1 MFDKRLF
8 SLVPGVMRHIAGN
21 VALQWLALLAN
32 VVLFV
37 SVGRL
42 LQSVLAGGAT
52 GIDLARTLLVAVVAV
67 AVRLVCQAQ
76 ATKQGL
82 AASALAKQRV
92 RTLVYDKLVRMG
104 PSYRETVATSEATQ
118 LCVEGVEQLEAY
130 FGNYLPQLF
139 YSLIASVTLFFC
151 LAPLCTPA
159 AVVLLCCVPLIPIS
173 LMAVMKIA
181 KRIMGDY
188 WHSYTDLGA
197 LFLES
202 IQGLTTLKVFG
213 ADEGRHRRMN
223 EEAERF
229 RKATMRLLTMQLNS
243 VIVMDIFAFAGA
255 AAGIVVMLNS
265 YAADTVTFA
274 GAFAFVFLAADFFI
288 PLRTLGSFFHTA
300 TGGMAAAERMYRIID
315 APEPVCGT
323 QAVTCTSV
331 GIECRNVSYSYDGT
345 RTVLQD
351 ADFMARPG
359 GFVGITGASGSGK
372 STLAGILTGA
382 NLSYTGSVTIG
393 GIDLRDISAESLR
406 DTVTYVGFR
415 SFLFAGTVRS
425 NLLMARPQA
434 NDEELWDALS
444 RCRIDDFVRRNS
456 GLDTPVSAEGTNL
469 SGGQRQR
476 LAMARALLHDTP
488 VYIFDE
494 ATSNIDADSEA
505 AIIDAV
511 AELARTK
518 TVVMVSHRLA
528 ALRGCDKVYVFEAS
542 RVVQTGTH
550 EELAVQDGPYARL
563 WARQAELEDFS
574 ARSGEGAGKQAA
586 EQVHQAAEGAG
597 AVTGEQVC
605 QVAEGVG
612 VKVGGQVCQTA
623 EGVSAAAGEQACWTV
638 EDAGTKAGGK
648 TRVSENAGA
657 EIGEQGCRTAENAA
671 EEHASKPASAP
682 REVVSDAPSQQAVTR
697 MGAATP
703 KRGKVRIMLELVK
716 LTRPLLGVLACA
728 VVLGVAGFLAAIG
741 ITVLATSALLDL
753 EGQAY
758 WVAASVATVAAVV
771 CGIARG
777 PLRYAEQLCNHY
789 LAFRVLALVRDKVF
803 AAMRRLAP
811 AKLEGKEKGDL
822 VSLVTADIEL
832 LEVFYAHTLSPAAI
846 ALAVSIIV
854 LIFIG
859 FQAPQ
864 LVGFAALGFICV
876 GVVVPWCSSRYTAT
890 GGLELRQQVGKMNS
904 FVLDSLRGLSETL
917 QFGAQKQR
925 THELSERMASL
936 ASAERKLKGR
946 SANAMAASGAVV
958 LAFDV
963 AMIALAMMFVMQGTL
978 EFGRAVMAAAAF
990 MASFGPLL
998 AVAALGSTLQQT
1010 LAAGSRVLVLLEE
1023 APQTP
1028 EVTDGV
1034 DVSKFEGMAMRE
1046 VSFAYR
1052 DKKILSNVDVDIRPG
1067 RVVRIAGPSGIGK
1080 STLLKLLMRF
1090 WDPQSG
1096 RVSISGL
1103 DLRDVNTASLR
1114 SQQGL
1119 MEQDTFLFAS
1129 TIRENLLVAKADA
1142 SNEELMTALEKAALR
1157 ELVERLPQGLD
1168 TQLAELGDSL
1178 SGGERQ
1184 RLGLARVFLQD
1195 APLLLLDEPTSNLD
1209 ALSEASVLKALQENR
1224 ADKTVVIV
1232 THRAS
1237 AGAIADDT
1245 YALSNGTLV

>member
-37 SVGRL
+37 SVGGL
-42 LQSVLAGGAT
+42 LQSVLAGDAA
-52 GIDLARTLLVAVVAV
+52 GIDLASTLLTAVVAV

-104 PSYRETVATSEATQ
+104 PSYRETIATSEATQ

-223 EEAERF
+223 EEAEKF

-255 AAGIVVMLNS
+255 AAGIIVMLNS
-265 YAADTVTFA
+265 YATGTVTFA

-300 TGGMAAAERMYRIID
+300 TGGMAAAERIYRIID
-315 APEPVCGT
+315 APEPACGT
-323 QAVTCTSV
+323 QAVTCASV
-331 GIECRNVSYSYDGT
+331 GIECHNVSYSYDGT

-351 ADFMARPG
+351 ADFTARPG

-382 NLSYTGSVTIG
+382 NRSYTGSVTIG

-425 NLLMARPQA
+425 NLLMARPGA
-434 NDEELWDALS
+434 SDDELWEALI
-444 RCRIDDFVRRNS
+444 RCRIDDFVRRS
-456 GLDTPVSAEGTNL
+456 GGLDAPVSAEGTNL

-511 AELARTK
+511 TELARTK

-528 ALRGCDKVYVFEAS
+528 ALRGCDKVYVFEAG

-550 EELAVQDGPYARL
+550 EELAGQDGPYARL

-574 ARSGEGAGKQAA
+574 ARSGDNKNMQVGEQACQAGEDAGMKVV
-586 EQVHQAAEGAG
+586 EQVCQATEGAG
-597 AVTGEQVC
+597 A
-605 QVAEGVG
+605 
-612 VKVGGQVCQTA
+612 
-623 EGVSAAAGEQACWTV
+623 AAGEHVCRAT
-638 EDAGTKAGGK
+638 EGSDANANEKTCGTAGG
-648 TRVSENAGA
+648 A
-657 EIGEQGCRTAENAA
+657 
-671 EEHASKPASAP
+671 ASKPTGVSSC
-682 REVVSDAPSQQAVTR
+682 EVGGDAPSQRPAA
-697 MGAATP
+697 GACAATP

-753 EGQAY
+753 EGQAH
-758 WVAASVATVAAVV
+758 WIAAGVAAVAAIV
-771 CGIARG
+771 CGVARG
-777 PLRYAEQLCNHY
+777 PLRYTEQLCNHY

-846 ALAVSIIV
+846 ALTVSIIV
-854 LIFIG
+854 LVFIG
-859 FQAPQ
+859 LQAPQ

-890 GGLELRQQVGKMNS
+890 GGLELRRQVGKMNS

-925 THELSERMASL
+925 ARELDERMTSL
-936 ASAERKLKGR
+936 ACTERKLKGR
-946 SANAMAASGAVV
+946 SANALAVSGAVV
-958 LAFDV
+958 LALDV
-963 AMIALAMMFVMQGTL
+963 AMIALAMLFVMQGTL
-978 EFGRAVMAAAAF
+978 EFGRAVMAAGTF

-1010 LAAGSRVLVLLEE
+1010 LAAGSRVLDLLEE

-1034 DVSKFEGMAMRE
+1034 EVGTFEGMAMRE

-1052 DKKILSNVDVDIRPG
+1052 DKKILSDIDVDIRPG
-1067 RVVRIAGPSGIGK
+1067 RVVRIAGPSGMGK

-1096 RVSISGL
+1096 RVTISGF

-1114 SQQGL
+1114 RQQGL

-1142 SNEELMTALEKAALR
+1142 SDEELMAALEKAALR

-1245 YALSNGTLV
+1245 YTLSSGTLV

>member
-8 SLVPGVMRHIAGN
+8 SLVPGVMRHIAAN

-37 SVGRL
+37 SVGGL
-42 LQSVLAGGAT
+42 LQSVLAGGAA
-52 GIDLARTLLVAVVAV
+52 GIDLVRTLLTAVVAV

-223 EEAERF
+223 EEAEKF

-265 YAADTVTFA
+265 YAAGTVTFA

-315 APEPVCGT
+315 APEPACGT
-323 QAVTCTSV
+323 QAVTCASV

-345 RTVLQD
+345 RTVLQN
-351 ADFMARPG
+351 ADFTARPG

-382 NLSYTGSVTIG
+382 NRSYTGSVEIG
-393 GIDLRDISAESLR
+393 GIDLHDISAESLR

-425 NLLMARPQA
+425 NLLMARPGA
-434 NDEELWDALS
+434 SDDELWEALS
-444 RCRIDDFVRRNS
+444 RCRIDDFVRRS
-456 GLDTPVSAEGTNL
+456 GGLDAPVSAEGTNL

-528 ALRGCDKVYVFEAS
+528 ALRGCDKVYVFEAG
-542 RVVQTGTH
+542 RVVQTGAH
-550 EELAVQDGPYARL
+550 EELAGQDGPYARL

-574 ARSGEGAGKQAA
+574 ARSGDNENMQVSGQVYQAA
-586 EQVHQAAEGAG
+586 KDAGVKVGEQTCGVAEGAG
-597 AVTGEQVC
+597 AAAGEQVC
-605 QVAEGVG
+605 RATEGG
-612 VKVGGQVCQTA
+612 
-623 EGVSAAAGEQACWTV
+623 
-638 EDAGTKAGGK
+638 DANADEKTCGTAGG
-648 TRVSENAGA
+648 A
-657 EIGEQGCRTAENAA
+657 
-671 EEHASKPASAP
+671 ASKPTGVSSC
-682 REVVSDAPSQQAVTR
+682 EVGGDAPSQRPAAGA
-697 MGAATP
+697 GAATP

-753 EGQAY
+753 EGQAH
-758 WVAASVATVAAVV
+758 WIAAGVAAVAAVV
-771 CGIARG
+771 CGVARG

-846 ALAVSIIV
+846 ALTVSIIALV
-854 LIFIG
+854 FIG
-859 FQAPQ
+859 LQAPQ

-925 THELSERMASL
+925 ARELDERMASL
-936 ASAERKLKGR
+936 ACTERKLKGR
-946 SANAMAASGAVV
+946 SANALAISGAVV
-958 LAFDV
+958 LALDV

-978 EFGRAVMAAAAF
+978 EFGRAVMAAGAF

-1010 LAAGSRVLVLLEE
+1010 LAAGSRVLDLLEE

-1034 DVSKFEGMAMRE
+1034 DVTTFEGMAMRE

-1052 DKKILSNVDVDIRPG
+1052 DKKILSNIDVDIRPG
-1067 RVVRIAGPSGIGK
+1067 RVVRIAGPSGMGK

-1096 RVSISGL
+1096 RVTISGL

-1142 SNEELMTALEKAALR
+1142 SDEELMAALEKAALR

-1245 YALSNGTLV
+1245 YTLHHGTLLG

>member
-37 SVGRL
+37 SVGGL
-42 LQSVLAGGAT
+42 LQSVLAGDAA
-52 GIDLARTLLVAVVAV
+52 GIDLVRTLLTAVVAV

-213 ADEGRHRRMN
+213 ADERRHRRMN
-223 EEAERF
+223 EEAEKF

-265 YAADTVTFA
+265 YATGTVTFA

-315 APEPVCGT
+315 APEPARGT

-351 ADFMARPG
+351 ADFTARPG

-382 NLSYTGSVTIG
+382 NRSYTGSVTIG

-425 NLLMARPQA
+425 NLLMARPGA
-434 NDEELWDALS
+434 SDDELWEALS
-444 RCRIDDFVRRNS
+444 RCRFDDFVRRSS
-456 GLDTPVSAEGTNL
+456 GLDAPVSAEGTNL

-528 ALRGCDKVYVFEAS
+528 ALRGCDKVYVFEAG

-550 EELAVQDGPYARL
+550 EELASQDGPYARL

-574 ARSGEGAGKQAA
+574 ARSGEGAGT
-586 EQVHQAAEGAG
+586 QVS
-597 AVTGEQVC
+597 EQVC
-605 QVAEGVG
+605 Q
-612 VKVGGQVCQTA
+612 
-623 EGVSAAAGEQACWTV
+623 AG
-638 EDAGTKAGGK
+638 EDAGAAASEMACS
-648 TRVSENAGA
+648 VSENAGA
-657 EIGEQGCRTAENAA
+657 EVGKQGCHAAGNAA
-671 EEHASKPASAP
+671 SMAADASFEAA
-682 REVVSDAPSQQAVTR
+682 SDAPSQQPAAGA
-697 MGAATP
+697 GAAAP

-753 EGQAY
+753 EGQAH
-758 WVAASVATVAAVV
+758 WIAAGVAAVAAV
-771 CGIARG
+771 ACGVARG

-822 VSLVTADIEL
+822 VSLVTADVEL

-846 ALAVSIIV
+846 ALTVSIIV
-854 LIFIG
+854 LVFIG
-859 FQAPQ
+859 LQAPQ

-925 THELSERMASL
+925 ARELDERMASL
-936 ASAERKLKGR
+936 ACTERKLKGR
-946 SANAMAASGAVV
+946 SANALAVSGAVV
-958 LAFDV
+958 LALDV

-978 EFGRAVMAAAAF
+978 EFGRAVMAAGTF

-1010 LAAGSRVLVLLEE
+1010 LAAGSRVLDLLEE
-1023 APQTP
+1023 TPQTP

-1034 DVSKFEGMAMRE
+1034 DVSTFEGMAMRE

-1052 DKKILSNVDVDIRPG
+1052 DKKILSSIDVDIRPG
-1067 RVVRIAGPSGIGK
+1067 RVVRIAGPSGMGK

-1096 RVSISGL
+1096 RVTISGL
-1103 DLRDVNTASLR
+1103 DLRSVNTASLR

-1142 SNEELMTALEKAALR
+1142 SDEELMAALEKAALR

-1245 YALSNGTLV
+1245 YTLSNGTLLG

>member
-42 LQSVLAGGAT
+42 LQSVLTGGAT

-118 LCVEGVEQLEAY
+118 LCVEGIEQLEAY
-130 FGNYLPQLF
+130 FGSYLPQLF

-202 IQGLTTLKVFG
+202 IQGLTTLKVFR
-213 ADEGRHRRMN
+213 ADEERHRRMN
-223 EEAERF
+223 EEAEKF

-265 YAADTVTFA
+265 YAVGTVTFA

-315 APEPVCGT
+315 APEPACGT

-345 RTVLQD
+345 RTVLQN
-351 ADFMARPG
+351 ADFTARPG

-415 SFLFAGTVRS
+415 GFLFAGTVRS
-425 NLLMARPQA
+425 NLLMARAGA
-434 NDEELWDALS
+434 NDAELWEALS
-444 RCRIDDFVRRNS
+444 RCRIDDFVRRS
-456 GLDTPVSAEGTNL
+456 GDLDAPVSAEGTNL

-505 AIIDAV
+505 SIIDAV

-528 ALRGCDKVYVFEAS
+528 ALRGCDKVYVFEAG

-550 EELAVQDGPYARL
+550 EELAKQDGPYASL

-574 ARSGEGAGKQAA
+574 ARSGEGAGKQA
-586 EQVHQAAEGAG
+586 V
-597 AVTGEQVC
+597 
-605 QVAEGVG
+605 
-612 VKVGGQVCQTA
+612 
-623 EGVSAAAGEQACWTV
+623 EQAC
-638 EDAGTKAGGK
+638 
-648 TRVSENAGA
+648 
-657 EIGEQGCRTAENAA
+657 QAA
-671 EEHASKPASAP
+671 D
-682 REVVSDAPSQQAVTR
+682 DAPSQQAVTR

-703 KRGKVRIMLELVK
+703 KRGKVRVMLELVK

-753 EGQAY
+753 EGQAC
-758 WVAASVATVAAVV
+758 WVAASVATVAAVA

-846 ALAVSIIV
+846 ALTVSIIA
-854 LIFIG
+854 LI
-859 FQAPQ
+859 
-864 LVGFAALGFICV
+864 
-876 GVVVPWCSSRYTAT
+876 
-890 GGLELRQQVGKMNS
+890 
-904 FVLDSLRGLSETL
+904 
-917 QFGAQKQR
+917 
-925 THELSERMASL
+925 
-936 ASAERKLKGR
+936 
-946 SANAMAASGAVV
+946 
-958 LAFDV
+958 
-963 AMIALAMMFVMQGTL
+963 
-978 EFGRAVMAAAAF
+978 
-990 MASFGPLL
+990 
-998 AVAALGSTLQQT
+998 
-1010 LAAGSRVLVLLEE
+1010 
-1023 APQTP
+1023 
-1028 EVTDGV
+1028 
-1034 DVSKFEGMAMRE
+1034 
-1046 VSFAYR
+1046 
-1052 DKKILSNVDVDIRPG
+1052 
-1067 RVVRIAGPSGIGK
+1067 
-1080 STLLKLLMRF
+1080 
-1090 WDPQSG
+1090 
-1096 RVSISGL
+1096 
-1103 DLRDVNTASLR
+1103 
-1114 SQQGL
+1114 
-1119 MEQDTFLFAS
+1119 FLFAT

-1142 SNEELMTALEKAALR
+1142 SDEELIAALEKAALR

-1209 ALSEASVLKALQENR
+1209 ALSEASILKALQENR

>member
-42 LQSVLAGGAT
+42 LQSVLTGGAT
-52 GIDLARTLLVAVVAV
+52 GIDLARALLVAVVAV

-118 LCVEGVEQLEAY
+118 LCVEGIEQLEAY
-130 FGNYLPQLF
+130 FGSYLPQLF

-202 IQGLTTLKVFG
+202 IQGLTTLKVFR
-213 ADEGRHRRMN
+213 ADEERHRRMN
-223 EEAERF
+223 EEAEKF

-265 YAADTVTFA
+265 YAVGTVTFA

-288 PLRTLGSFFHTA
+288 PLLTLGSFFHTA

-315 APEPVCGT
+315 APEPACGT

-345 RTVLQD
+345 RTVLQN
-351 ADFMARPG
+351 ADFTARPG

-415 SFLFAGTVRS
+415 GFLFAGTVRS
-425 NLLMARPQA
+425 NLLMARAGA
-434 NDEELWDALS
+434 NDDELWEALS
-444 RCRIDDFVRRNS
+444 RCRIDDFVRRS
-456 GLDTPVSAEGTNL
+456 GDLDAPVSAEGTNL

-528 ALRGCDKVYVFEAS
+528 ALRGCDKVYVFEAG

-550 EELAVQDGPYARL
+550 EELAKQDGPYASL

-574 ARSGEGAGKQAA
+574 ARSGESADKQA
-586 EQVHQAAEGAG
+586 V
-597 AVTGEQVC
+597 
-605 QVAEGVG
+605 
-612 VKVGGQVCQTA
+612 
-623 EGVSAAAGEQACWTV
+623 EQAC
-638 EDAGTKAGGK
+638 
-648 TRVSENAGA
+648 
-657 EIGEQGCRTAENAA
+657 QAA
-671 EEHASKPASAP
+671 D
-682 REVVSDAPSQQAVTR
+682 DAPSQQAVTR

-703 KRGKVRIMLELVK
+703 KLGKVRVMLELVK

-753 EGQAY
+753 EGQAC
-758 WVAASVATVAAVV
+758 WVAASVATVAAVA

-846 ALAVSIIV
+846 ALTVSIIV
-854 LIFIG
+854 LIF
-859 FQAPQ
+859 
-864 LVGFAALGFICV
+864 
-876 GVVVPWCSSRYTAT
+876 
-890 GGLELRQQVGKMNS
+890 
-904 FVLDSLRGLSETL
+904 
-917 QFGAQKQR
+917 
-925 THELSERMASL
+925 
-936 ASAERKLKGR
+936 
-946 SANAMAASGAVV
+946 
-958 LAFDV
+958 
-963 AMIALAMMFVMQGTL
+963 
-978 EFGRAVMAAAAF
+978 
-990 MASFGPLL
+990 
-998 AVAALGSTLQQT
+998 
-1010 LAAGSRVLVLLEE
+1010 
-1023 APQTP
+1023 
-1028 EVTDGV
+1028 
-1034 DVSKFEGMAMRE
+1034 
-1046 VSFAYR
+1046 
-1052 DKKILSNVDVDIRPG
+1052 
-1067 RVVRIAGPSGIGK
+1067 
-1080 STLLKLLMRF
+1080 
-1090 WDPQSG
+1090 
-1096 RVSISGL
+1096 
-1103 DLRDVNTASLR
+1103 
-1114 SQQGL
+1114 
-1119 MEQDTFLFAS
+1119 LFAT

-1142 SNEELMTALEKAALR
+1142 SDEELIAALEKAALR

-1209 ALSEASVLKALQENR
+1209 ALSEARALKALQENR

>member
-42 LQSVLAGGAT
+42 LQSVLTGGAT

-118 LCVEGVEQLEAY
+118 LCVEGIEQLEAY
-130 FGNYLPQLF
+130 FGSYLPQLF

-202 IQGLTTLKVFG
+202 IQGLTTLKVFR
-213 ADEGRHRRMN
+213 ADEERHRRMN
-223 EEAERF
+223 EEAEKF

-265 YAADTVTFA
+265 YAVGTVTFA

-288 PLRTLGSFFHTA
+288 PLLTLGSFFHTA

-315 APEPVCGT
+315 APEPACGT

-345 RTVLQD
+345 RTVLQN
-351 ADFMARPG
+351 ADFTARPG

-415 SFLFAGTVRS
+415 GFLFAGTVRS
-425 NLLMARPQA
+425 NLLMARA
-434 NDEELWDALS
+434 GASDDELWEALS
-444 RCRIDDFVRRNS
+444 RCRIDDFVRRS
-456 GLDTPVSAEGTNL
+456 GGLDAPVSAEGTNL

-528 ALRGCDKVYVFEAS
+528 ALRGCDKVYVFEAG

-550 EELAVQDGPYARL
+550 EELAKQDGPYASL

-574 ARSGEGAGKQAA
+574 ARSGESADKQA
-586 EQVHQAAEGAG
+586 V
-597 AVTGEQVC
+597 
-605 QVAEGVG
+605 
-612 VKVGGQVCQTA
+612 
-623 EGVSAAAGEQACWTV
+623 EQAC
-638 EDAGTKAGGK
+638 
-648 TRVSENAGA
+648 
-657 EIGEQGCRTAENAA
+657 QAA
-671 EEHASKPASAP
+671 D
-682 REVVSDAPSQQAVTR
+682 DAPSQQAVTR

-703 KRGKVRIMLELVK
+703 KLGKVRVMLELVK

-753 EGQAY
+753 EGQAC
-758 WVAASVATVAAVV
+758 WVAASVATVAAVA

-846 ALAVSIIV
+846 ALTVSIIV
-854 LIFIG
+854 LIF
-859 FQAPQ
+859 
-864 LVGFAALGFICV
+864 
-876 GVVVPWCSSRYTAT
+876 
-890 GGLELRQQVGKMNS
+890 
-904 FVLDSLRGLSETL
+904 
-917 QFGAQKQR
+917 
-925 THELSERMASL
+925 
-936 ASAERKLKGR
+936 
-946 SANAMAASGAVV
+946 
-958 LAFDV
+958 
-963 AMIALAMMFVMQGTL
+963 
-978 EFGRAVMAAAAF
+978 
-990 MASFGPLL
+990 
-998 AVAALGSTLQQT
+998 
-1010 LAAGSRVLVLLEE
+1010 
-1023 APQTP
+1023 
-1028 EVTDGV
+1028 
-1034 DVSKFEGMAMRE
+1034 
-1046 VSFAYR
+1046 
-1052 DKKILSNVDVDIRPG
+1052 
-1067 RVVRIAGPSGIGK
+1067 
-1080 STLLKLLMRF
+1080 
-1090 WDPQSG
+1090 
-1096 RVSISGL
+1096 
-1103 DLRDVNTASLR
+1103 
-1114 SQQGL
+1114 
-1119 MEQDTFLFAS
+1119 LFAT

-1142 SNEELMTALEKAALR
+1142 SDEELIAALEKAALR
-1157 ELVERLPQGLD
+1157 ELVERLPQSLD

-1209 ALSEASVLKALQENR
+1209 ALSEASILKALQENR

-1237 AGAIADDT
+1237 AGAIVDDT
-1245 YALSNGTLV
+1245 YALSPTAHF

>member
-42 LQSVLAGGAT
+42 LQSVLTGGAT

-118 LCVEGVEQLEAY
+118 LCVEGIEQLEAY
-130 FGNYLPQLF
+130 FGSYLPQLF

-202 IQGLTTLKVFG
+202 IQGLTTLKVFR
-213 ADEGRHRRMN
+213 ADEERHRRMN
-223 EEAERF
+223 EEAEKF

-265 YAADTVTFA
+265 YAVGTVTFA

-288 PLRTLGSFFHTA
+288 PLLTLGSFFHTA

-315 APEPVCGT
+315 APEPACGT

-345 RTVLQD
+345 RTVLQN
-351 ADFMARPG
+351 ADFTARPG

-415 SFLFAGTVRS
+415 GFLFAGTVRS
-425 NLLMARPQA
+425 NLLMARA
-434 NDEELWDALS
+434 GASDDELWEALS
-444 RCRIDDFVRRNS
+444 RCRIDDFVRRS
-456 GLDTPVSAEGTNL
+456 GDLDAPVSAEGTNL

-528 ALRGCDKVYVFEAS
+528 ALRGCDKVYVFEAG

-550 EELAVQDGPYARL
+550 EELAKQDGPYASL

-574 ARSGEGAGKQAA
+574 ARSGEGAGKQA
-586 EQVHQAAEGAG
+586 V
-597 AVTGEQVC
+597 
-605 QVAEGVG
+605 
-612 VKVGGQVCQTA
+612 
-623 EGVSAAAGEQACWTV
+623 EQAC
-638 EDAGTKAGGK
+638 
-648 TRVSENAGA
+648 
-657 EIGEQGCRTAENAA
+657 QAA
-671 EEHASKPASAP
+671 D
-682 REVVSDAPSQQAVTR
+682 DAPSQQAVTR

-703 KRGKVRIMLELVK
+703 KRGKVRVMLELVK

-753 EGQAY
+753 EGQAC
-758 WVAASVATVAAVV
+758 WVAASVATVAAVA

-846 ALAVSIIV
+846 ALTVSIIV
-854 LIFIG
+854 LIF
-859 FQAPQ
+859 
-864 LVGFAALGFICV
+864 
-876 GVVVPWCSSRYTAT
+876 
-890 GGLELRQQVGKMNS
+890 
-904 FVLDSLRGLSETL
+904 
-917 QFGAQKQR
+917 
-925 THELSERMASL
+925 
-936 ASAERKLKGR
+936 
-946 SANAMAASGAVV
+946 
-958 LAFDV
+958 
-963 AMIALAMMFVMQGTL
+963 
-978 EFGRAVMAAAAF
+978 
-990 MASFGPLL
+990 
-998 AVAALGSTLQQT
+998 
-1010 LAAGSRVLVLLEE
+1010 
-1023 APQTP
+1023 
-1028 EVTDGV
+1028 
-1034 DVSKFEGMAMRE
+1034 
-1046 VSFAYR
+1046 
-1052 DKKILSNVDVDIRPG
+1052 
-1067 RVVRIAGPSGIGK
+1067 
-1080 STLLKLLMRF
+1080 
-1090 WDPQSG
+1090 
-1096 RVSISGL
+1096 
-1103 DLRDVNTASLR
+1103 
-1114 SQQGL
+1114 
-1119 MEQDTFLFAS
+1119 LFAT

-1142 SNEELMTALEKAALR
+1142 SDEELIAALEKAALR

-1209 ALSEASVLKALQENR
+1209 ALSEASILKALQENR

>member
-118 LCVEGVEQLEAY
+118 LCVEGIEQLEAY
-130 FGNYLPQLF
+130 FGSYLPQLF

-202 IQGLTTLKVFG
+202 IQGLTTLKVFR
-213 ADEGRHRRMN
+213 ADEERHRRMN
-223 EEAERF
+223 EEAEKF
-229 RKATMRLLTMQLNS
+229 RKATIRLLTMQLNS

-265 YAADTVTFA
+265 YAVGTVTFA

-315 APEPVCGT
+315 APEPAFGT

-345 RTVLQD
+345 RTVLQN
-351 ADFMARPG
+351 ADFTARPG

-425 NLLMARPQA
+425 NLLMARA
-434 NDEELWDALS
+434 GASDDELWEALS
-444 RCRIDDFVRRNS
+444 RCRIDDFVRRS
-456 GLDTPVSAEGTNL
+456 GGLDAPVSAEGTNL
-469 SGGQRQR
+469 SGGQRQH

-528 ALRGCDKVYVFEAS
+528 ALRGCDKVYVFEAG

-550 EELAVQDGPYARL
+550 EELAKQDGPYASL

-574 ARSGEGAGKQAA
+574 ARSGEGAGKQAV
-586 EQVHQAAEGAG
+586 EQVHQAA
-597 AVTGEQVC
+597 
-605 QVAEGVG
+605 
-612 VKVGGQVCQTA
+612 
-623 EGVSAAAGEQACWTV
+623 
-638 EDAGTKAGGK
+638 D
-648 TRVSENAGA
+648 
-657 EIGEQGCRTAENAA
+657 
-671 EEHASKPASAP
+671 
-682 REVVSDAPSQQAVTR
+682 DAPSQQAITR

-703 KRGKVRIMLELVK
+703 KRGKVRVMLELVD

-753 EGQAY
+753 EGQAC
-758 WVAASVATVAAVV
+758 WVAASVATVAAVA

-846 ALAVSIIV
+846 ALTVSIIA
-854 LIFIG
+854 LI
-859 FQAPQ
+859 
-864 LVGFAALGFICV
+864 
-876 GVVVPWCSSRYTAT
+876 
-890 GGLELRQQVGKMNS
+890 
-904 FVLDSLRGLSETL
+904 
-917 QFGAQKQR
+917 
-925 THELSERMASL
+925 
-936 ASAERKLKGR
+936 
-946 SANAMAASGAVV
+946 
-958 LAFDV
+958 
-963 AMIALAMMFVMQGTL
+963 
-978 EFGRAVMAAAAF
+978 
-990 MASFGPLL
+990 
-998 AVAALGSTLQQT
+998 
-1010 LAAGSRVLVLLEE
+1010 
-1023 APQTP
+1023 
-1028 EVTDGV
+1028 
-1034 DVSKFEGMAMRE
+1034 
-1046 VSFAYR
+1046 
-1052 DKKILSNVDVDIRPG
+1052 
-1067 RVVRIAGPSGIGK
+1067 
-1080 STLLKLLMRF
+1080 
-1090 WDPQSG
+1090 
-1096 RVSISGL
+1096 
-1103 DLRDVNTASLR
+1103 
-1114 SQQGL
+1114 
-1119 MEQDTFLFAS
+1119 FLFAT

-1142 SNEELMTALEKAALR
+1142 SDEELIAALEKAALR

>member
-8 SLVPGVMRHIAGN
+8 SLVPGVMCHIAGN

-37 SVGRL
+37 SVGSL
-42 LQSVLAGGAT
+42 LQSVLADGAT

-67 AVRLVCQAQ
+67 TVRLVCQAQ

-223 EEAERF
+223 EEAEKF

-265 YAADTVTFA
+265 YAAGTVTFA

-315 APEPVCGT
+315 APEPACGT
-323 QAVTCTSV
+323 QTVTCTSV

-345 RTVLQD
+345 RTVLQN

-382 NLSYTGSVTIG
+382 NRSYIGSVTIG
-393 GIDLRDISAESLR
+393 GIDLCDISAESLR
-406 DTVTYVGFR
+406 DTVTYVGFC

-425 NLLMARPQA
+425 NLLMARA
-434 NDEELWDALS
+434 GASDDELWEALS
-444 RCRIDDFVRRNS
+444 RCRIDDFVRRS
-456 GLDTPVSAEGTNL
+456 GGLDAPVSAEGTNL

-528 ALRGCDKVYVFEAS
+528 ALRGCDKVYVFEAGH
-542 RVVQTGTH
+542 VVQTGTH
-550 EELAVQDGPYARL
+550 EELAKQDGPYASL

-586 EQVHQAAEGAG
+586 EQVHQAAEG
-597 AVTGEQVC
+597 
-605 QVAEGVG
+605 
-612 VKVGGQVCQTA
+612 
-623 EGVSAAAGEQACWTV
+623 
-638 EDAGTKAGGK
+638 
-648 TRVSENAGA
+648 
-657 EIGEQGCRTAENAA
+657 
-671 EEHASKPASAP
+671 
-682 REVVSDAPSQQAVTR
+682 APSQQAVTR

-753 EGQAY
+753 EGQAC

-876 GVVVPWCSSRYTAT
+876 GVVVPWCSSHYTAT

-925 THELSERMASL
+925 ARELDERMASL
-936 ASAERKLKGR
+936 ASTERTLKGR
-946 SANAMAASGAVV
+946 GANAMAASGAVV
-958 LAFDV
+958 LALDV
-963 AMIALAMMFVMQGTL
+963 AMIALAMLFVMQGTL
-978 EFGRAVMAAAAF
+978 EFGRAVMAAGTF

-1010 LAAGSRVLVLLEE
+1010 LAAGSRVLDLLEE

-1052 DKKILSNVDVDIRPG
+1052 DKKILSDIDVDIRPG

-1096 RVSISGL
+1096 RVTISGL

-1114 SQQGL
+1114 TQQGL

-1142 SNEELMTALEKAALR
+1142 SDEELIAALEKAALR

-1209 ALSEASVLKALQENR
+1209 ALSEASVLKALQDNR
-1224 ADKTVVIV
+1224 AGKTVVIV

-1245 YALSNGTLV
+1245 YALSHGTLLG

>member
-37 SVGRL
+37 SVGGL
-42 LQSVLAGGAT
+42 LQSVLAGDAA
-52 GIDLARTLLVAVVAV
+52 GIDLVRTLLTAVVAV
-67 AVRLVCQAQ
+67 AMRLVCQAQ

-173 LMAVMKIA
+173 LMTVMKIA

-223 EEAERF
+223 EEAEKF

-265 YAADTVTFA
+265 YAAGTVTFA

-315 APEPVCGT
+315 APEPARGT
-323 QAVTCTSV
+323 QAVTRTSV

-351 ADFMARPG
+351 ADFTARPG

-382 NLSYTGSVTIG
+382 NRSYTGSVEIG
-393 GIDLRDISAESLR
+393 GIDLGDISAESLR

-425 NLLMARPQA
+425 NLLMARPGA
-434 NDEELWDALS
+434 SDDELWEALS
-444 RCRIDDFVRRNS
+444 RCRIDDFVRRS
-456 GLDTPVSAEGTNL
+456 GGLDAPVSAEGTNL

-528 ALRGCDKVYVFEAS
+528 ALRGCDKVYVFEAGC
-542 RVVQTGTH
+542 VVQTGTH
-550 EELAVQDGPYARL
+550 EELAGQDGPYARL

-574 ARSGEGAGKQAA
+574 ARSGEGAGTQ
-586 EQVHQAAEGAG
+586 
-597 AVTGEQVC
+597 
-605 QVAEGVG
+605 
-612 VKVGGQVCQTA
+612 VGGQACQA
-623 EGVSAAAGEQACWTV
+623 GEDAGAAAGEMACS
-638 EDAGTKAGGK
+638 
-648 TRVSENAGA
+648 VSENAG
-657 EIGEQGCRTAENAA
+657 EEVGKQGCRTAGNAA
-671 EEHASKPASAP
+671 STTADASFEAAG
-682 REVVSDAPSQQAVTR
+682 DAPSLQATASA
-697 MGAATP
+697 GATTP

-753 EGQAY
+753 EGQAH
-758 WVAASVATVAAVV
+758 WIAAGVATVAAVV
-771 CGIARG
+771 CGVARG

-846 ALAVSIIV
+846 ALTVSIIV
-854 LIFIG
+854 LVFIG
-859 FQAPQ
+859 LQAPQ
-864 LVGFAALGFICV
+864 LAGFAALGFICV

-925 THELSERMASL
+925 ARELDERMASL
-936 ASAERKLKGR
+936 ASTERKLKGR
-946 SANAMAASGAVV
+946 SANALAISGAVV
-958 LAFDV
+958 LALDV

-978 EFGRAVMAAAAF
+978 EFGRAVMAVGTF

-1010 LAAGSRVLVLLEE
+1010 LAAGSRVLDLLEE
-1023 APQTP
+1023 TPQTP

-1034 DVSKFEGMAMRE
+1034 DVSTFEGMAMRE

-1052 DKKILSNVDVDIRPG
+1052 DKKILSDIDVNIRPG
-1067 RVVRIAGPSGIGK
+1067 RVVRIAGPSGMGK

-1096 RVSISGL
+1096 RVTISGL

-1119 MEQDTFLFAS
+1119 MEQDTFLFAA
-1129 TIRENLLVAKADA
+1129 TIRGNLLVAKADA
-1142 SNEELMTALEKAALR
+1142 NDEELMAALEKAALR

-1245 YALSNGTLV
+1245 YTLSNGTLG

>member
-37 SVGRL
+37 SVGSL
-42 LQSVLAGGAT
+42 LQSVLTGDAA
-52 GIDLARTLLVAVVAV
+52 GIDLASTLLTAVVAV

-223 EEAERF
+223 EEAEKF

-265 YAADTVTFA
+265 YAAGTVTFA

-315 APEPVCGT
+315 APEPACGT
-323 QAVTCTSV
+323 QAVTCASV

-351 ADFMARPG
+351 ADFTARPG

-382 NLSYTGSVTIG
+382 NRSYTGSVEIG
-393 GIDLRDISAESLR
+393 GIDLGDITAESLR

-425 NLLMARPQA
+425 NLLMARPGA
-434 NDEELWDALS
+434 SDDELWEALN
-444 RCRIDDFVRRNS
+444 RCRIDDFVRRS
-456 GLDTPVSAEGTNL
+456 GGLDAPVSAEGTNL

-488 VYIFDE
+488 AYIFDE

-528 ALRGCDKVYVFEAS
+528 ALRGCDKVYVFEAG

-550 EELAVQDGPYARL
+550 EELASQDGPYARL

-574 ARSGEGAGKQAA
+574 ARSGEGANAQVSGQVCQAG
-586 EQVHQAAEGAG
+586 EDAG
-597 AVTGEQVC
+597 MKVVEQVC
-605 QVAEGVG
+605 QATEGAG
-612 VKVGGQVCQTA
+612 
-623 EGVSAAAGEQACWTV
+623 AAAGEQVCRAT
-638 EDAGTKAGGK
+638 EGGDANADEKTCGTAGG
-648 TRVSENAGA
+648 A
-657 EIGEQGCRTAENAA
+657 
-671 EEHASKPASAP
+671 ASKPTGVSSC
-682 REVVSDAPSQQAVTR
+682 EVGGDAPSQRPAASA
-697 MGAATP
+697 GATAT

-753 EGQAY
+753 EGQAH
-758 WVAASVATVAAVV
+758 WIAAGVAAVAAVV
-771 CGIARG
+771 CGVARG

-846 ALAVSIIV
+846 ALTVSIIV
-854 LIFIG
+854 LVFIG
-859 FQAPQ
+859 LQAPQ

-925 THELSERMASL
+925 ARELDERMASL
-936 ASAERKLKGR
+936 ACTERKLKGR
-946 SANAMAASGAVV
+946 SANALAVSGAVV
-958 LAFDV
+958 LALDV
-963 AMIALAMMFVMQGTL
+963 AMVALAMLFVMQGTL
-978 EFGRAVMAAAAF
+978 EFGRAVMAAGTF

-1010 LAAGSRVLVLLEE
+1010 LAAGSRVLDLLEE

-1034 DVSKFEGMAMRE
+1034 EVGTFEGMAMRE

-1052 DKKILSNVDVDIRPG
+1052 DKKILSDIDVDIRPG
-1067 RVVRIAGPSGIGK
+1067 RVVRIAGPSGMGK

-1096 RVSISGL
+1096 RVTISGL

-1114 SQQGL
+1114 NQQGL
-1119 MEQDTFLFAS
+1119 MEQDTFLFAT

-1142 SNEELMTALEKAALR
+1142 TDDELMAALEKAALR
-1157 ELVERLPQGLD
+1157 ELVEHLPQGLD

-1209 ALSEASVLKALQENR
+1209 ALSEASVLKALQDNR
-1224 ADKTVVIV
+1224 AGKTVVIV

-1245 YALSNGTLV
+1245 YTLSNGTLG

>member
-37 SVGRL
+37 SVGSL
-42 LQSVLAGGAT
+42 LQSVLAGAAVWT
-52 GIDLARTLLVAVVAV
+52 DLARTILVAVVAV
-67 AVRLVCQAQ
+67 AIRLVCQAQ

-82 AASALAKQRV
+82 AAAALAKQRV

-265 YAADTVTFA
+265 YAAGTVTFA

-315 APEPVCGT
+315 APEPARGT
-323 QAVTCTSV
+323 QAVTRTSV

-351 ADFMARPG
+351 ADFTARPG

-382 NLSYTGSVTIG
+382 NRSYTGSVEIG
-393 GIDLRDISAESLR
+393 GIDLGDISAESLR

-425 NLLMARPQA
+425 NLLMARPGA
-434 NDEELWDALS
+434 SDDELWEALS
-444 RCRIDDFVRRNS
+444 RCRIDDFVRRS
-456 GLDTPVSAEGTNL
+456 GGLDAPVSAEGTNL

-528 ALRGCDKVYVFEAS
+528 ALRGCDKVYVFEAGC
-542 RVVQTGTH
+542 VVQTGTH
-550 EELAVQDGPYARL
+550 EELAGQDGPYARL

-574 ARSGEGAGKQAA
+574 ARSGEGAGTQ
-586 EQVHQAAEGAG
+586 
-597 AVTGEQVC
+597 
-605 QVAEGVG
+605 
-612 VKVGGQVCQTA
+612 VGGQACQA
-623 EGVSAAAGEQACWTV
+623 GEDAGAAAGEMACS
-638 EDAGTKAGGK
+638 
-648 TRVSENAGA
+648 VSENAG
-657 EIGEQGCRTAENAA
+657 EEVGKQGCRTAGNAA
-671 EEHASKPASAP
+671 STTADASFEAAG
-682 REVVSDAPSQQAVTR
+682 DAPSLQATASA
-697 MGAATP
+697 GATTP

-753 EGQAY
+753 EGQAH
-758 WVAASVATVAAVV
+758 WIAAGVATVAAVV
-771 CGIARG
+771 CGVARG

-846 ALAVSIIV
+846 ALTVSIIV
-854 LIFIG
+854 LVFIG
-859 FQAPQ
+859 LQAPQ
-864 LVGFAALGFICV
+864 LAGFAALGFICV

-925 THELSERMASL
+925 ARELDERMASL
-936 ASAERKLKGR
+936 ASTERKLKGR
-946 SANAMAASGAVV
+946 SANALAISGAVV
-958 LAFDV
+958 LALDV

-978 EFGRAVMAAAAF
+978 EFGRAVMAVGTF

-1010 LAAGSRVLVLLEE
+1010 LAAGSRVLDLLEE
-1023 APQTP
+1023 TPQTP

-1034 DVSKFEGMAMRE
+1034 DVSTFEGMAMRE

-1052 DKKILSNVDVDIRPG
+1052 DKKILSDIDVNIRPG
-1067 RVVRIAGPSGIGK
+1067 RVVRIAGPSGMGK

-1096 RVSISGL
+1096 RVTISGL

-1119 MEQDTFLFAS
+1119 MEQDTFLFAA
-1129 TIRENLLVAKADA
+1129 TIRGNLLVAKADA
-1142 SNEELMTALEKAALR
+1142 NDEELMAALEKAALR

-1245 YALSNGTLV
+1245 YTLSSGTLM

>member
-42 LQSVLAGGAT
+42 LQSVLTGGAT
-52 GIDLARTLLVAVVAV
+52 GIDLARALLVAVVAV

-118 LCVEGVEQLEAY
+118 LCVEGIEQLEAY
-130 FGNYLPQLF
+130 FGSYLPQLF
-139 YSLIASVTLFFC
+139 YSFIASVTLFFC

-213 ADEGRHRRMN
+213 ADEERHRRMN
-223 EEAERF
+223 EEAEKF

-265 YAADTVTFA
+265 YAVGTVTFA

-315 APEPVCGT
+315 APEPACGT

-345 RTVLQD
+345 RTVLQN
-351 ADFMARPG
+351 ADFTARPG

-425 NLLMARPQA
+425 NLLMARA
-434 NDEELWDALS
+434 GASDDELWEALS
-444 RCRIDDFVRRNS
+444 RCRIDDFVRRS
-456 GLDTPVSAEGTNL
+456 GGLDAPVSAEGTNL

-476 LAMARALLHDTP
+476 LAMARSLLHDTP

-528 ALRGCDKVYVFEAS
+528 ALRGCDKVYVFEAG

-550 EELAVQDGPYARL
+550 EELAKQDGPYASL

-574 ARSGEGAGKQAA
+574 ARSGESADKQA
-586 EQVHQAAEGAG
+586 V
-597 AVTGEQVC
+597 
-605 QVAEGVG
+605 
-612 VKVGGQVCQTA
+612 
-623 EGVSAAAGEQACWTV
+623 EQAC
-638 EDAGTKAGGK
+638 
-648 TRVSENAGA
+648 
-657 EIGEQGCRTAENAA
+657 QAA
-671 EEHASKPASAP
+671 D
-682 REVVSDAPSQQAVTR
+682 DAPSQQAVTR
-697 MGAATP
+697 MGAAAP
-703 KRGKVRIMLELVK
+703 KRGKVRVMLELVD

-753 EGQAY
+753 EGQAC
-758 WVAASVATVAAVV
+758 WVAASVATVAAVA

-846 ALAVSIIV
+846 ALTVSIIV
-854 LIFIG
+854 LIF
-859 FQAPQ
+859 
-864 LVGFAALGFICV
+864 
-876 GVVVPWCSSRYTAT
+876 
-890 GGLELRQQVGKMNS
+890 
-904 FVLDSLRGLSETL
+904 
-917 QFGAQKQR
+917 
-925 THELSERMASL
+925 
-936 ASAERKLKGR
+936 
-946 SANAMAASGAVV
+946 
-958 LAFDV
+958 
-963 AMIALAMMFVMQGTL
+963 
-978 EFGRAVMAAAAF
+978 
-990 MASFGPLL
+990 
-998 AVAALGSTLQQT
+998 
-1010 LAAGSRVLVLLEE
+1010 
-1023 APQTP
+1023 
-1028 EVTDGV
+1028 
-1034 DVSKFEGMAMRE
+1034 
-1046 VSFAYR
+1046 
-1052 DKKILSNVDVDIRPG
+1052 
-1067 RVVRIAGPSGIGK
+1067 
-1080 STLLKLLMRF
+1080 
-1090 WDPQSG
+1090 
-1096 RVSISGL
+1096 
-1103 DLRDVNTASLR
+1103 
-1114 SQQGL
+1114 
-1119 MEQDTFLFAS
+1119 LFAT

-1142 SNEELMTALEKAALR
+1142 SDEELIAALEKAALR

-1209 ALSEASVLKALQENR
+1209 ALSEASILKALQENR

>member
-42 LQSVLAGGAT
+42 LQSVLTGGAT

-118 LCVEGVEQLEAY
+118 LCVEGIEQLEAY
-130 FGNYLPQLF
+130 FGSYLPQLF

-202 IQGLTTLKVFG
+202 IQGLTTLKVFR
-213 ADEGRHRRMN
+213 ADEERHRRMN
-223 EEAERF
+223 EEAEKF

-265 YAADTVTFA
+265 YAVGTVTFA

-288 PLRTLGSFFHTA
+288 PLLTLGSFFHTA

-315 APEPVCGT
+315 APEPACGT

-345 RTVLQD
+345 RTVLQN
-351 ADFMARPG
+351 ADFTARPG

-415 SFLFAGTVRS
+415 GFLFAGTVRS
-425 NLLMARPQA
+425 NLLMARA
-434 NDEELWDALS
+434 GASDDELWEALS
-444 RCRIDDFVRRNS
+444 RCRIDDFVRRS
-456 GLDTPVSAEGTNL
+456 GGLDAPVSAEGTNL

-476 LAMARALLHDTP
+476 LAMARSLLHDTP

-528 ALRGCDKVYVFEAS
+528 ALRGCDKVYVFEAG

-550 EELAVQDGPYARL
+550 EELAKQDGPYASL

-574 ARSGEGAGKQAA
+574 ARSGESADKQA
-586 EQVHQAAEGAG
+586 V
-597 AVTGEQVC
+597 
-605 QVAEGVG
+605 
-612 VKVGGQVCQTA
+612 
-623 EGVSAAAGEQACWTV
+623 EQAC
-638 EDAGTKAGGK
+638 
-648 TRVSENAGA
+648 
-657 EIGEQGCRTAENAA
+657 QAA
-671 EEHASKPASAP
+671 D
-682 REVVSDAPSQQAVTR
+682 DAPSQQAVTR
-697 MGAATP
+697 MGAAAP
-703 KRGKVRIMLELVK
+703 KRGKVRVMLELVD

-753 EGQAY
+753 EGQAC
-758 WVAASVATVAAVV
+758 WVAASVATVAAVA

-846 ALAVSIIV
+846 ALTVSIIV
-854 LIFIG
+854 LIF
-859 FQAPQ
+859 
-864 LVGFAALGFICV
+864 
-876 GVVVPWCSSRYTAT
+876 
-890 GGLELRQQVGKMNS
+890 
-904 FVLDSLRGLSETL
+904 
-917 QFGAQKQR
+917 
-925 THELSERMASL
+925 
-936 ASAERKLKGR
+936 
-946 SANAMAASGAVV
+946 
-958 LAFDV
+958 
-963 AMIALAMMFVMQGTL
+963 
-978 EFGRAVMAAAAF
+978 
-990 MASFGPLL
+990 
-998 AVAALGSTLQQT
+998 
-1010 LAAGSRVLVLLEE
+1010 
-1023 APQTP
+1023 
-1028 EVTDGV
+1028 
-1034 DVSKFEGMAMRE
+1034 
-1046 VSFAYR
+1046 
-1052 DKKILSNVDVDIRPG
+1052 
-1067 RVVRIAGPSGIGK
+1067 
-1080 STLLKLLMRF
+1080 
-1090 WDPQSG
+1090 
-1096 RVSISGL
+1096 
-1103 DLRDVNTASLR
+1103 
-1114 SQQGL
+1114 
-1119 MEQDTFLFAS
+1119 LFAT

-1142 SNEELMTALEKAALR
+1142 SDEELIAALEKAALR

-1245 YALSNGTLV
+1245 YALSNGTLLG

>member
-52 GIDLARTLLVAVVAV
+52 GIDLARTLLVAVMAV

-118 LCVEGVEQLEAY
+118 LCVEGIEQLEAY
-130 FGNYLPQLF
+130 FGSYLPQLF

-213 ADEGRHRRMN
+213 ADEERHRRMN
-223 EEAERF
+223 EEAEKF

-265 YAADTVTFA
+265 YAVGTVTFA

-315 APEPVCGT
+315 APEPACGT

-345 RTVLQD
+345 RTVLQN
-351 ADFMARPG
+351 ADFTARPG

-415 SFLFAGTVRS
+415 GFLFAGTVRS
-425 NLLMARPQA
+425 NLLMARA
-434 NDEELWDALS
+434 GASDDELWEALS
-444 RCRIDDFVRRNS
+444 RCRIDDFVRRS
-456 GLDTPVSAEGTNL
+456 GGLDAPVSAEGTNL
-469 SGGQRQR
+469 SGGQRQH

-528 ALRGCDKVYVFEAS
+528 ALRGCDKVYVFEAG

-550 EELAVQDGPYARL
+550 EELAKQDGPYASL

-574 ARSGEGAGKQAA
+574 ARSGEGAGKQAV
-586 EQVHQAAEGAG
+586 EQVHQAA
-597 AVTGEQVC
+597 
-605 QVAEGVG
+605 
-612 VKVGGQVCQTA
+612 
-623 EGVSAAAGEQACWTV
+623 
-638 EDAGTKAGGK
+638 D
-648 TRVSENAGA
+648 
-657 EIGEQGCRTAENAA
+657 
-671 EEHASKPASAP
+671 
-682 REVVSDAPSQQAVTR
+682 DAPSQQAITR

-703 KRGKVRIMLELVK
+703 KRGKVRVMLELVD

-753 EGQAY
+753 EGQAC
-758 WVAASVATVAAVV
+758 WVAASVATVAAVA

-846 ALAVSIIV
+846 ALTVSIIV
-854 LIFIG
+854 LIF
-859 FQAPQ
+859 
-864 LVGFAALGFICV
+864 
-876 GVVVPWCSSRYTAT
+876 
-890 GGLELRQQVGKMNS
+890 
-904 FVLDSLRGLSETL
+904 
-917 QFGAQKQR
+917 
-925 THELSERMASL
+925 
-936 ASAERKLKGR
+936 
-946 SANAMAASGAVV
+946 
-958 LAFDV
+958 
-963 AMIALAMMFVMQGTL
+963 
-978 EFGRAVMAAAAF
+978 
-990 MASFGPLL
+990 
-998 AVAALGSTLQQT
+998 
-1010 LAAGSRVLVLLEE
+1010 
-1023 APQTP
+1023 
-1028 EVTDGV
+1028 
-1034 DVSKFEGMAMRE
+1034 
-1046 VSFAYR
+1046 
-1052 DKKILSNVDVDIRPG
+1052 
-1067 RVVRIAGPSGIGK
+1067 
-1080 STLLKLLMRF
+1080 
-1090 WDPQSG
+1090 
-1096 RVSISGL
+1096 
-1103 DLRDVNTASLR
+1103 
-1114 SQQGL
+1114 
-1119 MEQDTFLFAS
+1119 LFAT

-1142 SNEELMTALEKAALR
+1142 SDEELIAALEKAALR
-1157 ELVERLPQGLD
+1157 ELVERLPQSLD

-1245 YALSNGTLV
+1245 DALSNGTLV

>member
-67 AVRLVCQAQ
+67 AVRLACQAQ

-118 LCVEGVEQLEAY
+118 LCVEGIEQLEAY
-130 FGNYLPQLF
+130 FGSYLPQLF

-213 ADEGRHRRMN
+213 ADEERHRRMN
-223 EEAERF
+223 EEAEKF

-265 YAADTVTFA
+265 YAVGTVTFA

-288 PLRTLGSFFHTA
+288 PLLTLGSFFHTA

-315 APEPVCGT
+315 APEPACGT

-345 RTVLQD
+345 RTVLQN
-351 ADFMARPG
+351 ADFTARPG

-415 SFLFAGTVRS
+415 GFLFAGTVRS
-425 NLLMARPQA
+425 NLLMARA
-434 NDEELWDALS
+434 GASDDELWEALS
-444 RCRIDDFVRRNS
+444 RCRIDDFVRRS
-456 GLDTPVSAEGTNL
+456 GGLDAPVSAEGTNL

-476 LAMARALLHDTP
+476 LAMARSLLHDTP

-505 AIIDAV
+505 SIIDAV

-528 ALRGCDKVYVFEAS
+528 ALRGCDKVYVFEAG

-550 EELAVQDGPYARL
+550 EELAKQDGPYASL

-574 ARSGEGAGKQAA
+574 ARSGEGAGKQA
-586 EQVHQAAEGAG
+586 V
-597 AVTGEQVC
+597 
-605 QVAEGVG
+605 
-612 VKVGGQVCQTA
+612 
-623 EGVSAAAGEQACWTV
+623 EQAC
-638 EDAGTKAGGK
+638 
-648 TRVSENAGA
+648 
-657 EIGEQGCRTAENAA
+657 QAA
-671 EEHASKPASAP
+671 D
-682 REVVSDAPSQQAVTR
+682 DAPSQQAVTR

-703 KRGKVRIMLELVK
+703 KRGKVRVMLELVD
-716 LTRPLLGVLACA
+716 LTRPLLGVLACT

-753 EGQAY
+753 EGQAC
-758 WVAASVATVAAVV
+758 WVAASVATVAAVA

-846 ALAVSIIV
+846 ALTVSIIV
-854 LIFIG
+854 LIF
-859 FQAPQ
+859 
-864 LVGFAALGFICV
+864 
-876 GVVVPWCSSRYTAT
+876 
-890 GGLELRQQVGKMNS
+890 
-904 FVLDSLRGLSETL
+904 
-917 QFGAQKQR
+917 
-925 THELSERMASL
+925 
-936 ASAERKLKGR
+936 
-946 SANAMAASGAVV
+946 
-958 LAFDV
+958 
-963 AMIALAMMFVMQGTL
+963 
-978 EFGRAVMAAAAF
+978 
-990 MASFGPLL
+990 
-998 AVAALGSTLQQT
+998 
-1010 LAAGSRVLVLLEE
+1010 
-1023 APQTP
+1023 
-1028 EVTDGV
+1028 
-1034 DVSKFEGMAMRE
+1034 
-1046 VSFAYR
+1046 
-1052 DKKILSNVDVDIRPG
+1052 
-1067 RVVRIAGPSGIGK
+1067 
-1080 STLLKLLMRF
+1080 
-1090 WDPQSG
+1090 
-1096 RVSISGL
+1096 
-1103 DLRDVNTASLR
+1103 
-1114 SQQGL
+1114 
-1119 MEQDTFLFAS
+1119 LFAT

-1142 SNEELMTALEKAALR
+1142 SDEELIAALEKAALR

>member
-42 LQSVLAGGAT
+42 LQSVLTGGAT

-67 AVRLVCQAQ
+67 AVRLACQAQ

-118 LCVEGVEQLEAY
+118 LCVEGIEQLEAY
-130 FGNYLPQLF
+130 FGSYLPQLF

-202 IQGLTTLKVFG
+202 IQGLTTLKVFR
-213 ADEGRHRRMN
+213 ADEERHRRMN
-223 EEAERF
+223 EEAEKF

-265 YAADTVTFA
+265 YAVGTVTFA

-315 APEPVCGT
+315 APEPACGT

-345 RTVLQD
+345 RTVLQN
-351 ADFMARPG
+351 ADFTARPG

-415 SFLFAGTVRS
+415 GFLFAGTVRS
-425 NLLMARPQA
+425 NLLMARA
-434 NDEELWDALS
+434 GASDDELWEALS
-444 RCRIDDFVRRNS
+444 RCRIDDFVRRS
-456 GLDTPVSAEGTNL
+456 GGLDAPVSAEGTNL

-511 AELARTK
+511 VELARTK

-528 ALRGCDKVYVFEAS
+528 ALRGCDKVYVFEAG

-550 EELAVQDGPYARL
+550 EELAKQDGPYASL

-574 ARSGEGAGKQAA
+574 ARSGEGAGKQ
-586 EQVHQAAEGAG
+586 V
-597 AVTGEQVC
+597 
-605 QVAEGVG
+605 
-612 VKVGGQVCQTA
+612 
-623 EGVSAAAGEQACWTV
+623 GEQAC
-638 EDAGTKAGGK
+638 
-648 TRVSENAGA
+648 
-657 EIGEQGCRTAENAA
+657 QAA
-671 EEHASKPASAP
+671 D
-682 REVVSDAPSQQAVTR
+682 DAPSQQAVTR

-703 KRGKVRIMLELVK
+703 KRGKVRVMLELVK
-716 LTRPLLGVLACA
+716 LARPLLGVLACA

-753 EGQAY
+753 EGQAC
-758 WVAASVATVAAVV
+758 WVAASVATVAAVA

-846 ALAVSIIV
+846 ALTVSIIV
-854 LIFIG
+854 LIF
-859 FQAPQ
+859 
-864 LVGFAALGFICV
+864 
-876 GVVVPWCSSRYTAT
+876 
-890 GGLELRQQVGKMNS
+890 
-904 FVLDSLRGLSETL
+904 
-917 QFGAQKQR
+917 
-925 THELSERMASL
+925 
-936 ASAERKLKGR
+936 
-946 SANAMAASGAVV
+946 
-958 LAFDV
+958 
-963 AMIALAMMFVMQGTL
+963 
-978 EFGRAVMAAAAF
+978 
-990 MASFGPLL
+990 
-998 AVAALGSTLQQT
+998 
-1010 LAAGSRVLVLLEE
+1010 
-1023 APQTP
+1023 
-1028 EVTDGV
+1028 
-1034 DVSKFEGMAMRE
+1034 
-1046 VSFAYR
+1046 
-1052 DKKILSNVDVDIRPG
+1052 
-1067 RVVRIAGPSGIGK
+1067 
-1080 STLLKLLMRF
+1080 
-1090 WDPQSG
+1090 
-1096 RVSISGL
+1096 
-1103 DLRDVNTASLR
+1103 
-1114 SQQGL
+1114 
-1119 MEQDTFLFAS
+1119 LFAT

-1142 SNEELMTALEKAALR
+1142 SDEELIAALEKAALR

-1245 YALSNGTLV
+1245 YALSNGTLLG

>member
-67 AVRLVCQAQ
+67 AVRLACQAQ

-118 LCVEGVEQLEAY
+118 LCVEGIEQLEAY
-130 FGNYLPQLF
+130 FGSYLPQLF

-213 ADEGRHRRMN
+213 ADEERHRRMN
-223 EEAERF
+223 EEAEKF

-265 YAADTVTFA
+265 YAVGTVTFA

-315 APEPVCGT
+315 APEPACGT

-345 RTVLQD
+345 RTVLQN
-351 ADFMARPG
+351 ADFTARPG

-415 SFLFAGTVRS
+415 GFLFAGTVRS
-425 NLLMARPQA
+425 NLLMARA
-434 NDEELWDALS
+434 GASDDELWEALS
-444 RCRIDDFVRRNS
+444 RCRIDDFVRRS
-456 GLDTPVSAEGTNL
+456 GGPDAPVSAEGTNL

-505 AIIDAV
+505 SIIDAV

-528 ALRGCDKVYVFEAS
+528 ALRGCDKVYVFEAG

-550 EELAVQDGPYARL
+550 EELAKQDGPYASL

-574 ARSGEGAGKQAA
+574 ARSGEGAGKQA
-586 EQVHQAAEGAG
+586 V
-597 AVTGEQVC
+597 
-605 QVAEGVG
+605 
-612 VKVGGQVCQTA
+612 
-623 EGVSAAAGEQACWTV
+623 EQAC
-638 EDAGTKAGGK
+638 
-648 TRVSENAGA
+648 
-657 EIGEQGCRTAENAA
+657 QAA
-671 EEHASKPASAP
+671 D
-682 REVVSDAPSQQAVTR
+682 DAPSQQAVTR

-703 KRGKVRIMLELVK
+703 KRGKVRVMLELVK

-753 EGQAY
+753 EGQAC
-758 WVAASVATVAAVV
+758 WVAASVATVAAVA

-846 ALAVSIIV
+846 ALTVSIIV
-854 LIFIG
+854 LIF
-859 FQAPQ
+859 
-864 LVGFAALGFICV
+864 
-876 GVVVPWCSSRYTAT
+876 
-890 GGLELRQQVGKMNS
+890 
-904 FVLDSLRGLSETL
+904 
-917 QFGAQKQR
+917 
-925 THELSERMASL
+925 
-936 ASAERKLKGR
+936 
-946 SANAMAASGAVV
+946 
-958 LAFDV
+958 
-963 AMIALAMMFVMQGTL
+963 
-978 EFGRAVMAAAAF
+978 
-990 MASFGPLL
+990 
-998 AVAALGSTLQQT
+998 
-1010 LAAGSRVLVLLEE
+1010 
-1023 APQTP
+1023 
-1028 EVTDGV
+1028 
-1034 DVSKFEGMAMRE
+1034 
-1046 VSFAYR
+1046 
-1052 DKKILSNVDVDIRPG
+1052 
-1067 RVVRIAGPSGIGK
+1067 
-1080 STLLKLLMRF
+1080 
-1090 WDPQSG
+1090 
-1096 RVSISGL
+1096 
-1103 DLRDVNTASLR
+1103 
-1114 SQQGL
+1114 
-1119 MEQDTFLFAS
+1119 LFAT

-1142 SNEELMTALEKAALR
+1142 SDEELIAALEKAALR
-1157 ELVERLPQGLD
+1157 ELVERLPQSLD

>member
-42 LQSVLAGGAT
+42 LQSVLTGGAT
-52 GIDLARTLLVAVVAV
+52 GIDLARALLVAVVAV

-118 LCVEGVEQLEAY
+118 LCVEGIEQLEAY
-130 FGNYLPQLF
+130 FGSYLPQLF

-213 ADEGRHRRMN
+213 ADEERHRRMN
-223 EEAERF
+223 EEAEKF

-265 YAADTVTFA
+265 YAVGTVTFA

-288 PLRTLGSFFHTA
+288 PLLTLGSFFHTA

-315 APEPVCGT
+315 APEPACGT

-345 RTVLQD
+345 RTVLQN
-351 ADFMARPG
+351 ADFTARPG

-415 SFLFAGTVRS
+415 GFLFAGTVRS
-425 NLLMARPQA
+425 NLLMARA
-434 NDEELWDALS
+434 GASDDELWEALS
-444 RCRIDDFVRRNS
+444 RCRIDDFVRRS
-456 GLDTPVSAEGTNL
+456 GGPDAPVSAEGTNL

-505 AIIDAV
+505 SIIDAV

-528 ALRGCDKVYVFEAS
+528 ALRGCDKVYVFEAG

-550 EELAVQDGPYARL
+550 EELAKQDGPYASL

-574 ARSGEGAGKQAA
+574 ARSGEGAGKQA
-586 EQVHQAAEGAG
+586 V
-597 AVTGEQVC
+597 
-605 QVAEGVG
+605 
-612 VKVGGQVCQTA
+612 
-623 EGVSAAAGEQACWTV
+623 EQAC
-638 EDAGTKAGGK
+638 
-648 TRVSENAGA
+648 
-657 EIGEQGCRTAENAA
+657 QAA
-671 EEHASKPASAP
+671 D
-682 REVVSDAPSQQAVTR
+682 DAPSQQAVTR

-703 KRGKVRIMLELVK
+703 KRGKVRVMLELVD

-753 EGQAY
+753 EGQAC
-758 WVAASVATVAAVV
+758 WVAASVATVAAVA

-846 ALAVSIIV
+846 ALTVSIIV
-854 LIFIG
+854 LIF
-859 FQAPQ
+859 
-864 LVGFAALGFICV
+864 
-876 GVVVPWCSSRYTAT
+876 
-890 GGLELRQQVGKMNS
+890 
-904 FVLDSLRGLSETL
+904 
-917 QFGAQKQR
+917 
-925 THELSERMASL
+925 
-936 ASAERKLKGR
+936 
-946 SANAMAASGAVV
+946 
-958 LAFDV
+958 
-963 AMIALAMMFVMQGTL
+963 
-978 EFGRAVMAAAAF
+978 
-990 MASFGPLL
+990 
-998 AVAALGSTLQQT
+998 
-1010 LAAGSRVLVLLEE
+1010 
-1023 APQTP
+1023 
-1028 EVTDGV
+1028 
-1034 DVSKFEGMAMRE
+1034 
-1046 VSFAYR
+1046 
-1052 DKKILSNVDVDIRPG
+1052 
-1067 RVVRIAGPSGIGK
+1067 
-1080 STLLKLLMRF
+1080 
-1090 WDPQSG
+1090 
-1096 RVSISGL
+1096 
-1103 DLRDVNTASLR
+1103 
-1114 SQQGL
+1114 
-1119 MEQDTFLFAS
+1119 LFAT

-1142 SNEELMTALEKAALR
+1142 SDEELIAALEKAALR
-1157 ELVERLPQGLD
+1157 ELVERLPQSLD

>member
-8 SLVPGVMRHIAGN
+8 SLVPGVIRHIAGN

-37 SVGRL
+37 SVGGL
-42 LQSVLAGGAT
+42 LQSVLAGDAA
-52 GIDLARTLLVAVVAV
+52 GIDLVRTLLTAVVAV
-67 AVRLVCQAQ
+67 TVRLVCQAQ

-82 AASALAKQRV
+82 TASALAKQRV

-223 EEAERF
+223 EEAEKF

-265 YAADTVTFA
+265 YATGTVTFA

-315 APEPVCGT
+315 APEPACGT
-323 QAVTCTSV
+323 QTVTCASV

-351 ADFMARPG
+351 ADFTARPG

-382 NLSYTGSVTIG
+382 NRSYTGNVEIG

-425 NLLMARPQA
+425 NLLMARPGA
-434 NDEELWDALS
+434 SDDELWEALS
-444 RCRIDDFVRRNS
+444 RCRIDDFVRRS
-456 GLDTPVSAEGTNL
+456 GGLDAPVSAEGTNL

-528 ALRGCDKVYVFEAS
+528 AQRGCDKVYVFEAG

-550 EELAVQDGPYARL
+550 EELAGQDGPYAHL

-574 ARSGEGAGKQAA
+574 ARSGEGAGAQ
-586 EQVHQAAEGAG
+586 
-597 AVTGEQVC
+597 
-605 QVAEGVG
+605 
-612 VKVGGQVCQTA
+612 VGGQACQA
-623 EGVSAAAGEQACWTV
+623 GEDAGAAAGEMACS
-638 EDAGTKAGGK
+638 
-648 TRVSENAGA
+648 VSGNAGA
-657 EIGEQGCRTAENAA
+657 EVGKQGCHAAGNAVSTTVD
-671 EEHASKPASAP
+671 ASFEAA
-682 REVVSDAPSQQAVTR
+682 DDTPSQQAAASA
-697 MGAATP
+697 GATAP

-753 EGQAY
+753 EGQAH
-758 WVAASVATVAAVV
+758 WIAAGVAAVAAVV
-771 CGIARG
+771 CGVARG

-854 LIFIG
+854 LVFIG
-859 FQAPQ
+859 LQAPQ
-864 LVGFAALGFICV
+864 LVGFAAFGFICV

-925 THELSERMASL
+925 ARELDERMASL
-936 ASAERKLKGR
+936 ASTERKLKGR
-946 SANAMAASGAVV
+946 SANALAVSGAVV
-958 LAFDV
+958 LALDV

-978 EFGRAVMAAAAF
+978 EFGRAVMAAGTF

-1010 LAAGSRVLVLLEE
+1010 LAAGSRVLDLLEE

-1034 DVSKFEGMAMRE
+1034 DVSTFEGMAMHE

-1052 DKKILSNVDVDIRPG
+1052 DKKILSGIDVDIRPG
-1067 RVVRIAGPSGIGK
+1067 RVVRIAGPSGMGK

-1096 RVSISGL
+1096 RVTISGL
-1103 DLRDVNTASLR
+1103 DLRSVNTASLR

-1119 MEQDTFLFAS
+1119 MEQDTFLFAT
-1129 TIRENLLVAKADA
+1129 TIRENLLVAKAEA
-1142 SNEELMTALEKAALR
+1142 SDEELMAALEKAALR

-1224 ADKTVVIV
+1224 GDKTVVIV

-1245 YALSNGTLV
+1245 YTLSNGTLG

>member
-42 LQSVLAGGAT
+42 LQSVLTGGAT

-118 LCVEGVEQLEAY
+118 LCVEGIEQLEAY
-130 FGNYLPQLF
+130 FGSYLPQLF

-202 IQGLTTLKVFG
+202 IQGLTTLKVFR
-213 ADEGRHRRMN
+213 ADEERHRRMN
-223 EEAERF
+223 EEAEKF

-265 YAADTVTFA
+265 YAVGTVTFA

-288 PLRTLGSFFHTA
+288 PLLTLGSFFHTA

-315 APEPVCGT
+315 APEPACGT

-345 RTVLQD
+345 RTVLQN
-351 ADFMARPG
+351 ADFTARPG

-415 SFLFAGTVRS
+415 GFLFAGTVRS
-425 NLLMARPQA
+425 NLLMARA
-434 NDEELWDALS
+434 GASDDELWEALS
-444 RCRIDDFVRRNS
+444 RCRIDDFVRRS
-456 GLDTPVSAEGTNL
+456 GGLDAPVSAEGTNL

-476 LAMARALLHDTP
+476 LAMALALLHDTP

-528 ALRGCDKVYVFEAS
+528 ALRGCDKMYVFEAG

-550 EELAVQDGPYARL
+550 EELAKQDGPYASL

-574 ARSGEGAGKQAA
+574 ARSGESADKQA
-586 EQVHQAAEGAG
+586 V
-597 AVTGEQVC
+597 
-605 QVAEGVG
+605 
-612 VKVGGQVCQTA
+612 
-623 EGVSAAAGEQACWTV
+623 EQAC
-638 EDAGTKAGGK
+638 
-648 TRVSENAGA
+648 
-657 EIGEQGCRTAENAA
+657 QAA
-671 EEHASKPASAP
+671 D
-682 REVVSDAPSQQAVTR
+682 DAPSQQAITR
-697 MGAATP
+697 TGAATP
-703 KRGKVRIMLELVK
+703 KRGKVRVMLELVK

-753 EGQAY
+753 EGQAC
-758 WVAASVATVAAVV
+758 WVAASVATVAAVA

-846 ALAVSIIV
+846 ALTVSIIV
-854 LIFIG
+854 LIF
-859 FQAPQ
+859 
-864 LVGFAALGFICV
+864 
-876 GVVVPWCSSRYTAT
+876 
-890 GGLELRQQVGKMNS
+890 
-904 FVLDSLRGLSETL
+904 
-917 QFGAQKQR
+917 
-925 THELSERMASL
+925 
-936 ASAERKLKGR
+936 
-946 SANAMAASGAVV
+946 
-958 LAFDV
+958 
-963 AMIALAMMFVMQGTL
+963 
-978 EFGRAVMAAAAF
+978 
-990 MASFGPLL
+990 
-998 AVAALGSTLQQT
+998 
-1010 LAAGSRVLVLLEE
+1010 
-1023 APQTP
+1023 
-1028 EVTDGV
+1028 
-1034 DVSKFEGMAMRE
+1034 
-1046 VSFAYR
+1046 
-1052 DKKILSNVDVDIRPG
+1052 
-1067 RVVRIAGPSGIGK
+1067 
-1080 STLLKLLMRF
+1080 
-1090 WDPQSG
+1090 
-1096 RVSISGL
+1096 
-1103 DLRDVNTASLR
+1103 
-1114 SQQGL
+1114 
-1119 MEQDTFLFAS
+1119 LFAT

-1142 SNEELMTALEKAALR
+1142 SDEELIAALEKAALR

-1209 ALSEASVLKALQENR
+1209 ALSEASALKALQENR

>member
-8 SLVPGVMRHIAGN
+8 SLVPGVMRHIAAN

-37 SVGRL
+37 SVGGL
-42 LQSVLAGGAT
+42 LQSVLAGDAA
-52 GIDLARTLLVAVVAV
+52 GIDLVRTLLTAVVAV

-223 EEAERF
+223 EEAEKF

-265 YAADTVTFA
+265 YAAGTVTFA

-315 APEPVCGT
+315 APEPARGT

-331 GIECRNVSYSYDGT
+331 GIECHNVSYSYDGT

-351 ADFMARPG
+351 ADFTARPG

-382 NLSYTGSVTIG
+382 NRSYTGSVTIG

-425 NLLMARPQA
+425 NLLMARPGA
-434 NDEELWDALS
+434 SDDELWEALS
-444 RCRIDDFVRRNS
+444 RCHIDDFVRRS
-456 GLDTPVSAEGTNL
+456 GGLDAPVSAEGTNL

-511 AELARTK
+511 AELAHAK

-528 ALRGCDKVYVFEAS
+528 ALRGCDKVYVFEAG
-542 RVVQTGTH
+542 RVVQMGTH
-550 EELAVQDGPYARL
+550 EELAGQDGPYARL

-574 ARSGEGAGKQAA
+574 AHSGEGAGMQVS
-586 EQVHQAAEGAG
+586 EQVCRMAEGAG
-597 AVTGEQVC
+597 AAAGEQVC
-605 QVAEGVG
+605 RATEG
-612 VKVGGQVCQTA
+612 GGAKADEKTC
-623 EGVSAAAGEQACWTV
+623 
-638 EDAGTKAGGK
+638 GTAGG
-648 TRVSENAGA
+648 A
-657 EIGEQGCRTAENAA
+657 
-671 EEHASKPASAP
+671 ASKPAG
-682 REVVSDAPSQQAVTR
+682 VSSCEAAGDAPSQQTAAGA
-697 MGAATP
+697 GAAAP

-753 EGQAY
+753 EGQAH
-758 WVAASVATVAAVV
+758 WIAAGVAAVAAVV
-771 CGIARG
+771 CGVARG

-832 LEVFYAHTLSPAAI
+832 LEVFYAHTLSPTAI
-846 ALAVSIIV
+846 ALTVSIIV
-854 LIFIG
+854 LVFIG
-859 FQAPQ
+859 LQAPQ

-876 GVVVPWCSSRYTAT
+876 GIIVPWCSSRYTAT

-925 THELSERMASL
+925 ARELDERMASL
-936 ASAERKLKGR
+936 ACTERKLKGR
-946 SANAMAASGAVV
+946 SANALAISGAVV
-958 LAFDV
+958 LALDV

-978 EFGRAVMAAAAF
+978 EFGRAVMAAGTF

-1010 LAAGSRVLVLLEE
+1010 LAAGSRVLDLLEE

-1028 EVTDGV
+1028 EVTNGV
-1034 DVSKFEGMAMRE
+1034 DVTTFEGMAMRE

-1052 DKKILSNVDVDIRPG
+1052 DKKVLSNIDVDIRPG
-1067 RVVRIAGPSGIGK
+1067 RVVRIAGPSGMGK

-1096 RVSISGL
+1096 RVTISGL

-1119 MEQDTFLFAS
+1119 MEQDTFLFAT

-1142 SNEELMTALEKAALR
+1142 SDEELMAALEKAALR

-1168 TQLAELGDSL
+1168 TQLTELGDSL

-1224 ADKTVVIV
+1224 GDKTVVIV

-1245 YALSNGTLV
+1245 YTLSNGTLV

>member
-42 LQSVLAGGAT
+42 LQSVLTGGAT

-118 LCVEGVEQLEAY
+118 LCVEGIEQLEAY
-130 FGNYLPQLF
+130 FGSYLPQLF

-202 IQGLTTLKVFG
+202 IQGLTTLKVFR
-213 ADEGRHRRMN
+213 ADEERHRRMN
-223 EEAERF
+223 EEAEKF

-265 YAADTVTFA
+265 YAVGTVTFA

-315 APEPVCGT
+315 APEPACGT

-345 RTVLQD
+345 RTVLQN
-351 ADFMARPG
+351 ADFTARPG

-415 SFLFAGTVRS
+415 GFLFAGTVRS
-425 NLLMARPQA
+425 NLLMARA
-434 NDEELWDALS
+434 GASDDELWEALS
-444 RCRIDDFVRRNS
+444 RCRIDDFVRRS
-456 GLDTPVSAEGTNL
+456 GGLDAPVSAEGTNL

-476 LAMARALLHDTP
+476 LAMARSLLHDTP

-528 ALRGCDKVYVFEAS
+528 ALRGCDKVYVFEAG

-550 EELAVQDGPYARL
+550 EELAKQDGPYASL

-574 ARSGEGAGKQAA
+574 ARSGESADKQA
-586 EQVHQAAEGAG
+586 V
-597 AVTGEQVC
+597 
-605 QVAEGVG
+605 
-612 VKVGGQVCQTA
+612 
-623 EGVSAAAGEQACWTV
+623 EQAC
-638 EDAGTKAGGK
+638 
-648 TRVSENAGA
+648 
-657 EIGEQGCRTAENAA
+657 QAA
-671 EEHASKPASAP
+671 D
-682 REVVSDAPSQQAVTR
+682 DAPSQQAVTR

-703 KRGKVRIMLELVK
+703 KRGKVRVMLELVD

-728 VVLGVAGFLAAIG
+728 VVLGVAGFLAAID

-753 EGQAY
+753 EGQAC
-758 WVAASVATVAAVV
+758 WVAASVATVAAVA

-846 ALAVSIIV
+846 ALTVSIIV
-854 LIFIG
+854 LIF
-859 FQAPQ
+859 
-864 LVGFAALGFICV
+864 
-876 GVVVPWCSSRYTAT
+876 
-890 GGLELRQQVGKMNS
+890 
-904 FVLDSLRGLSETL
+904 
-917 QFGAQKQR
+917 
-925 THELSERMASL
+925 
-936 ASAERKLKGR
+936 
-946 SANAMAASGAVV
+946 
-958 LAFDV
+958 
-963 AMIALAMMFVMQGTL
+963 
-978 EFGRAVMAAAAF
+978 
-990 MASFGPLL
+990 
-998 AVAALGSTLQQT
+998 
-1010 LAAGSRVLVLLEE
+1010 
-1023 APQTP
+1023 
-1028 EVTDGV
+1028 
-1034 DVSKFEGMAMRE
+1034 
-1046 VSFAYR
+1046 
-1052 DKKILSNVDVDIRPG
+1052 
-1067 RVVRIAGPSGIGK
+1067 
-1080 STLLKLLMRF
+1080 
-1090 WDPQSG
+1090 
-1096 RVSISGL
+1096 
-1103 DLRDVNTASLR
+1103 
-1114 SQQGL
+1114 
-1119 MEQDTFLFAS
+1119 LFAT

-1142 SNEELMTALEKAALR
+1142 SDEELIAALEKAALR

>member
-42 LQSVLAGGAT
+42 LQSVLTGGAT

-118 LCVEGVEQLEAY
+118 LCVEGIEQLEAY
-130 FGNYLPQLF
+130 FGSYLPQLF

-213 ADEGRHRRMN
+213 ADEERHRRMN
-223 EEAERF
+223 EEAEKF

-265 YAADTVTFA
+265 YAVGTVTFA

-288 PLRTLGSFFHTA
+288 PLLTLGSFFHTA

-315 APEPVCGT
+315 APEPACGT

-345 RTVLQD
+345 RTVLQN
-351 ADFMARPG
+351 ADFTARPG

-415 SFLFAGTVRS
+415 GFLFAGTVRS
-425 NLLMARPQA
+425 NLLMARA
-434 NDEELWDALS
+434 GASDDELWEALS
-444 RCRIDDFVRRNS
+444 RCRIDDFVRRS
-456 GLDTPVSAEGTNL
+456 GGLDAPVSAEGTNL

-476 LAMARALLHDTP
+476 LAMARSLLHDTP

-505 AIIDAV
+505 SIIDAV

-528 ALRGCDKVYVFEAS
+528 ALRGCDKVYVFEAG

-550 EELAVQDGPYARL
+550 EELAKQDGPYASL

-574 ARSGEGAGKQAA
+574 ARSGEGAGKQA
-586 EQVHQAAEGAG
+586 V
-597 AVTGEQVC
+597 
-605 QVAEGVG
+605 
-612 VKVGGQVCQTA
+612 
-623 EGVSAAAGEQACWTV
+623 EQAC
-638 EDAGTKAGGK
+638 
-648 TRVSENAGA
+648 
-657 EIGEQGCRTAENAA
+657 QAA
-671 EEHASKPASAP
+671 D
-682 REVVSDAPSQQAVTR
+682 DAPSQQAVTR

-703 KRGKVRIMLELVK
+703 KRGKVRVMLELVD

-728 VVLGVAGFLAAIG
+728 VVLGVAGFLAAID

-753 EGQAY
+753 EGQAC
-758 WVAASVATVAAVV
+758 WVAASVATVAAVA

-846 ALAVSIIV
+846 ALTVSIIV
-854 LIFIG
+854 LIF
-859 FQAPQ
+859 
-864 LVGFAALGFICV
+864 
-876 GVVVPWCSSRYTAT
+876 
-890 GGLELRQQVGKMNS
+890 
-904 FVLDSLRGLSETL
+904 
-917 QFGAQKQR
+917 
-925 THELSERMASL
+925 
-936 ASAERKLKGR
+936 
-946 SANAMAASGAVV
+946 
-958 LAFDV
+958 
-963 AMIALAMMFVMQGTL
+963 
-978 EFGRAVMAAAAF
+978 
-990 MASFGPLL
+990 
-998 AVAALGSTLQQT
+998 
-1010 LAAGSRVLVLLEE
+1010 
-1023 APQTP
+1023 
-1028 EVTDGV
+1028 
-1034 DVSKFEGMAMRE
+1034 
-1046 VSFAYR
+1046 
-1052 DKKILSNVDVDIRPG
+1052 
-1067 RVVRIAGPSGIGK
+1067 
-1080 STLLKLLMRF
+1080 
-1090 WDPQSG
+1090 
-1096 RVSISGL
+1096 
-1103 DLRDVNTASLR
+1103 
-1114 SQQGL
+1114 
-1119 MEQDTFLFAS
+1119 LFAT

-1142 SNEELMTALEKAALR
+1142 SDEELIAALEKAALR

-1209 ALSEASVLKALQENR
+1209 ALSEASVLKALQKNR

>member
-67 AVRLVCQAQ
+67 AVRLACQAQ

-118 LCVEGVEQLEAY
+118 LCVEGIEQLEAY
-130 FGNYLPQLF
+130 FGSYLPQLF

-213 ADEGRHRRMN
+213 ADEERHRRMN
-223 EEAERF
+223 EEAEKF

-265 YAADTVTFA
+265 YAVGTVTFA

-315 APEPVCGT
+315 APEPACGT

-345 RTVLQD
+345 RTVLQN
-351 ADFMARPG
+351 ADFTARPG

-415 SFLFAGTVRS
+415 GFLFAGTVRS
-425 NLLMARPQA
+425 NLLMARA
-434 NDEELWDALS
+434 GASDDELWEALS
-444 RCRIDDFVRRNS
+444 RCRIDDFVRRS
-456 GLDTPVSAEGTNL
+456 GGLDAPVSAEGTNL

-476 LAMARALLHDTP
+476 LAMARSLLHDTP

-505 AIIDAV
+505 SIIDAV

-528 ALRGCDKVYVFEAS
+528 ALRGCDKVYVFEAG

-550 EELAVQDGPYARL
+550 EELAKQDGPYASL

-574 ARSGEGAGKQAA
+574 ARSGEGAGKQA
-586 EQVHQAAEGAG
+586 V
-597 AVTGEQVC
+597 
-605 QVAEGVG
+605 
-612 VKVGGQVCQTA
+612 
-623 EGVSAAAGEQACWTV
+623 EQAC
-638 EDAGTKAGGK
+638 
-648 TRVSENAGA
+648 
-657 EIGEQGCRTAENAA
+657 QAA
-671 EEHASKPASAP
+671 D
-682 REVVSDAPSQQAVTR
+682 DAPSQQAVTR

-703 KRGKVRIMLELVK
+703 KRGKVRVMLELVD

-728 VVLGVAGFLAAIG
+728 VVLGVAGFLAAID

-753 EGQAY
+753 EGQAC
-758 WVAASVATVAAVV
+758 WVAASVATVAAVA

-846 ALAVSIIV
+846 ALTVSIIV
-854 LIFIG
+854 LIF
-859 FQAPQ
+859 
-864 LVGFAALGFICV
+864 
-876 GVVVPWCSSRYTAT
+876 
-890 GGLELRQQVGKMNS
+890 
-904 FVLDSLRGLSETL
+904 
-917 QFGAQKQR
+917 
-925 THELSERMASL
+925 
-936 ASAERKLKGR
+936 
-946 SANAMAASGAVV
+946 
-958 LAFDV
+958 
-963 AMIALAMMFVMQGTL
+963 
-978 EFGRAVMAAAAF
+978 
-990 MASFGPLL
+990 
-998 AVAALGSTLQQT
+998 
-1010 LAAGSRVLVLLEE
+1010 
-1023 APQTP
+1023 
-1028 EVTDGV
+1028 
-1034 DVSKFEGMAMRE
+1034 
-1046 VSFAYR
+1046 
-1052 DKKILSNVDVDIRPG
+1052 
-1067 RVVRIAGPSGIGK
+1067 
-1080 STLLKLLMRF
+1080 
-1090 WDPQSG
+1090 
-1096 RVSISGL
+1096 
-1103 DLRDVNTASLR
+1103 
-1114 SQQGL
+1114 
-1119 MEQDTFLFAS
+1119 LFAT

-1142 SNEELMTALEKAALR
+1142 SDEELIAALEKAALR
-1157 ELVERLPQGLD
+1157 ELVERLPQSLD

>member
-42 LQSVLAGGAT
+42 LQSVLTGGAT

-118 LCVEGVEQLEAY
+118 LCVEGIEQLEAY
-130 FGNYLPQLF
+130 FGSYLPQLF

-213 ADEGRHRRMN
+213 ADEERHRRMN
-223 EEAERF
+223 EEAEKF

-265 YAADTVTFA
+265 YAVGTVTFA

-288 PLRTLGSFFHTA
+288 PLLTLGSFFHTA

-315 APEPVCGT
+315 APEPACGT

-345 RTVLQD
+345 RTVLQN
-351 ADFMARPG
+351 ADFTARPG

-415 SFLFAGTVRS
+415 GFLFAGTVRS
-425 NLLMARPQA
+425 NLLMARA
-434 NDEELWDALS
+434 GASDDELWEALS
-444 RCRIDDFVRRNS
+444 RCRIDDFVRRS
-456 GLDTPVSAEGTNL
+456 GGPDAPVSAEGTNL

-528 ALRGCDKVYVFEAS
+528 ALRGCDKVYVFEAG

-550 EELAVQDGPYARL
+550 EELAKQDGPYASL

-574 ARSGEGAGKQAA
+574 ARSGEGAGKQAV
-586 EQVHQAAEGAG
+586 EQVHQAA
-597 AVTGEQVC
+597 
-605 QVAEGVG
+605 
-612 VKVGGQVCQTA
+612 
-623 EGVSAAAGEQACWTV
+623 
-638 EDAGTKAGGK
+638 D
-648 TRVSENAGA
+648 
-657 EIGEQGCRTAENAA
+657 
-671 EEHASKPASAP
+671 
-682 REVVSDAPSQQAVTR
+682 DAPSQQAITR

-703 KRGKVRIMLELVK
+703 KRGKVRVMLELVK

-753 EGQAY
+753 EGQAC
-758 WVAASVATVAAVV
+758 WVAASVATVAAVA

-846 ALAVSIIV
+846 ALTVSIIV
-854 LIFIG
+854 LIF
-859 FQAPQ
+859 
-864 LVGFAALGFICV
+864 
-876 GVVVPWCSSRYTAT
+876 
-890 GGLELRQQVGKMNS
+890 
-904 FVLDSLRGLSETL
+904 
-917 QFGAQKQR
+917 
-925 THELSERMASL
+925 
-936 ASAERKLKGR
+936 
-946 SANAMAASGAVV
+946 
-958 LAFDV
+958 
-963 AMIALAMMFVMQGTL
+963 
-978 EFGRAVMAAAAF
+978 
-990 MASFGPLL
+990 
-998 AVAALGSTLQQT
+998 
-1010 LAAGSRVLVLLEE
+1010 
-1023 APQTP
+1023 
-1028 EVTDGV
+1028 
-1034 DVSKFEGMAMRE
+1034 
-1046 VSFAYR
+1046 
-1052 DKKILSNVDVDIRPG
+1052 
-1067 RVVRIAGPSGIGK
+1067 
-1080 STLLKLLMRF
+1080 
-1090 WDPQSG
+1090 
-1096 RVSISGL
+1096 
-1103 DLRDVNTASLR
+1103 
-1114 SQQGL
+1114 
-1119 MEQDTFLFAS
+1119 LFAT

-1142 SNEELMTALEKAALR
+1142 SDEELIAALEKAALR

>member
-42 LQSVLAGGAT
+42 LQSVLTGGAT
-52 GIDLARTLLVAVVAV
+52 GIDLARALLVAVVAV

-118 LCVEGVEQLEAY
+118 LCVEGIEQLEAY
-130 FGNYLPQLF
+130 FGSYLPQLF
-139 YSLIASVTLFFC
+139 YSFIASVTLFFC

-202 IQGLTTLKVFG
+202 IQGLTTLKVFR
-213 ADEGRHRRMN
+213 ADEERHRRMN
-223 EEAERF
+223 EEAEKF

-265 YAADTVTFA
+265 YAVGTVTFA

-315 APEPVCGT
+315 APEPACGT

-345 RTVLQD
+345 RTVLQN
-351 ADFMARPG
+351 ADFTARPG

-415 SFLFAGTVRS
+415 GFLFAGTVRS
-425 NLLMARPQA
+425 NLLMARAGA
-434 NDEELWDALS
+434 NDDELWEALS
-444 RCRIDDFVRRNS
+444 RCRIDDFVRRS
-456 GLDTPVSAEGTNL
+456 GGLDAPVSAEGTNL

-476 LAMARALLHDTP
+476 LAMARSLLHDTP

-505 AIIDAV
+505 SIIDAV

-528 ALRGCDKVYVFEAS
+528 ALRGCDKVYVFEAG

-550 EELAVQDGPYARL
+550 EELAKQDGPYASL

-574 ARSGEGAGKQAA
+574 ARSGESADKQA
-586 EQVHQAAEGAG
+586 V
-597 AVTGEQVC
+597 
-605 QVAEGVG
+605 
-612 VKVGGQVCQTA
+612 
-623 EGVSAAAGEQACWTV
+623 EQAC
-638 EDAGTKAGGK
+638 
-648 TRVSENAGA
+648 
-657 EIGEQGCRTAENAA
+657 QAA
-671 EEHASKPASAP
+671 D
-682 REVVSDAPSQQAVTR
+682 DAPSQQAVTR

-703 KRGKVRIMLELVK
+703 KRGKVRVMLELVD

-728 VVLGVAGFLAAIG
+728 VVLGVAGFLAAID

-753 EGQAY
+753 EGQAC
-758 WVAASVATVAAVV
+758 WVAASVATVAAVA

-846 ALAVSIIV
+846 ALTVSIIA
-854 LIFIG
+854 LI
-859 FQAPQ
+859 
-864 LVGFAALGFICV
+864 
-876 GVVVPWCSSRYTAT
+876 
-890 GGLELRQQVGKMNS
+890 
-904 FVLDSLRGLSETL
+904 
-917 QFGAQKQR
+917 
-925 THELSERMASL
+925 
-936 ASAERKLKGR
+936 
-946 SANAMAASGAVV
+946 
-958 LAFDV
+958 
-963 AMIALAMMFVMQGTL
+963 
-978 EFGRAVMAAAAF
+978 
-990 MASFGPLL
+990 
-998 AVAALGSTLQQT
+998 
-1010 LAAGSRVLVLLEE
+1010 
-1023 APQTP
+1023 
-1028 EVTDGV
+1028 
-1034 DVSKFEGMAMRE
+1034 
-1046 VSFAYR
+1046 
-1052 DKKILSNVDVDIRPG
+1052 
-1067 RVVRIAGPSGIGK
+1067 
-1080 STLLKLLMRF
+1080 
-1090 WDPQSG
+1090 
-1096 RVSISGL
+1096 
-1103 DLRDVNTASLR
+1103 
-1114 SQQGL
+1114 
-1119 MEQDTFLFAS
+1119 FLFAT

-1142 SNEELMTALEKAALR
+1142 SDEELIAALEKAALR

>member
-42 LQSVLAGGAT
+42 LQSVLTGGAT

-118 LCVEGVEQLEAY
+118 LCVEGIEQLEAY
-130 FGNYLPQLF
+130 FGSYLPQLF

-213 ADEGRHRRMN
+213 ADEERHRRMN
-223 EEAERF
+223 EEAEKF

-265 YAADTVTFA
+265 YAVGTVTFA

-288 PLRTLGSFFHTA
+288 PLLTLGSFFHTA

-315 APEPVCGT
+315 APEPACGT

-345 RTVLQD
+345 RTVLQN
-351 ADFMARPG
+351 ADFTARPG

-415 SFLFAGTVRS
+415 GFLFAGTVRS
-425 NLLMARPQA
+425 NLLMARA
-434 NDEELWDALS
+434 GASDDELWEALS
-444 RCRIDDFVRRNS
+444 RCRIDDFVRRS
-456 GLDTPVSAEGTNL
+456 GGPDAPVSAEGTNL

-528 ALRGCDKVYVFEAS
+528 ALRGCDKVYVFEAG

-550 EELAVQDGPYARL
+550 EELAKQDGPYASL

-574 ARSGEGAGKQAA
+574 ARSGEGAGKQA
-586 EQVHQAAEGAG
+586 V
-597 AVTGEQVC
+597 
-605 QVAEGVG
+605 
-612 VKVGGQVCQTA
+612 
-623 EGVSAAAGEQACWTV
+623 EQAC
-638 EDAGTKAGGK
+638 
-648 TRVSENAGA
+648 
-657 EIGEQGCRTAENAA
+657 QAA
-671 EEHASKPASAP
+671 D
-682 REVVSDAPSQQAVTR
+682 DAPSQQAVTR

-703 KRGKVRIMLELVK
+703 KRGKVRVMLELVK

-753 EGQAY
+753 EGQAC
-758 WVAASVATVAAVV
+758 WVAASVATVAAVA

-846 ALAVSIIV
+846 ALTVSIIV
-854 LIFIG
+854 LIF
-859 FQAPQ
+859 
-864 LVGFAALGFICV
+864 
-876 GVVVPWCSSRYTAT
+876 
-890 GGLELRQQVGKMNS
+890 
-904 FVLDSLRGLSETL
+904 
-917 QFGAQKQR
+917 
-925 THELSERMASL
+925 
-936 ASAERKLKGR
+936 
-946 SANAMAASGAVV
+946 
-958 LAFDV
+958 
-963 AMIALAMMFVMQGTL
+963 
-978 EFGRAVMAAAAF
+978 
-990 MASFGPLL
+990 
-998 AVAALGSTLQQT
+998 
-1010 LAAGSRVLVLLEE
+1010 
-1023 APQTP
+1023 
-1028 EVTDGV
+1028 
-1034 DVSKFEGMAMRE
+1034 
-1046 VSFAYR
+1046 
-1052 DKKILSNVDVDIRPG
+1052 
-1067 RVVRIAGPSGIGK
+1067 
-1080 STLLKLLMRF
+1080 
-1090 WDPQSG
+1090 
-1096 RVSISGL
+1096 
-1103 DLRDVNTASLR
+1103 
-1114 SQQGL
+1114 
-1119 MEQDTFLFAS
+1119 LFAT

-1142 SNEELMTALEKAALR
+1142 SDEELIAALEKAALR
-1157 ELVERLPQGLD
+1157 ELVERLPQSLD

>member
-42 LQSVLAGGAT
+42 LQSVLTGGAT

-67 AVRLVCQAQ
+67 AVRLACQAQ

-118 LCVEGVEQLEAY
+118 LCVEGIEQLEAY
-130 FGNYLPQLF
+130 FGSYLPQLF

-202 IQGLTTLKVFG
+202 IQGLTTLKVFR
-213 ADEGRHRRMN
+213 ADEERHRRMN
-223 EEAERF
+223 EEAEKF

-265 YAADTVTFA
+265 YAVGTVTFA

-288 PLRTLGSFFHTA
+288 PLLTLGSFFHTA

-315 APEPVCGT
+315 APEPACGT

-345 RTVLQD
+345 RTVLQN
-351 ADFMARPG
+351 ADFTARPG

-415 SFLFAGTVRS
+415 GFLFAGTVRS
-425 NLLMARPQA
+425 NLLMARA
-434 NDEELWDALS
+434 GASDDELWEALS
-444 RCRIDDFVRRNS
+444 RCRIDDFVRRS
-456 GLDTPVSAEGTNL
+456 GGLDAPVSAEGTNL

-476 LAMARALLHDTP
+476 LAMARSLLHDTP

-505 AIIDAV
+505 SIIDAV

-528 ALRGCDKVYVFEAS
+528 ALRGCDKVYVFEAG

-550 EELAVQDGPYARL
+550 EELAKQDGPYASL

-574 ARSGEGAGKQAA
+574 ARSGEGAGKQA
-586 EQVHQAAEGAG
+586 V
-597 AVTGEQVC
+597 
-605 QVAEGVG
+605 
-612 VKVGGQVCQTA
+612 
-623 EGVSAAAGEQACWTV
+623 EQAC
-638 EDAGTKAGGK
+638 
-648 TRVSENAGA
+648 
-657 EIGEQGCRTAENAA
+657 QAA
-671 EEHASKPASAP
+671 D
-682 REVVSDAPSQQAVTR
+682 DAPSQQAVTR

-703 KRGKVRIMLELVK
+703 KRGKVRVMLELVD

-753 EGQAY
+753 EGQAC
-758 WVAASVATVAAVV
+758 WVAASVATVAAVA

-846 ALAVSIIV
+846 ALTVSIIV
-854 LIFIG
+854 LIF
-859 FQAPQ
+859 
-864 LVGFAALGFICV
+864 
-876 GVVVPWCSSRYTAT
+876 
-890 GGLELRQQVGKMNS
+890 
-904 FVLDSLRGLSETL
+904 
-917 QFGAQKQR
+917 
-925 THELSERMASL
+925 
-936 ASAERKLKGR
+936 
-946 SANAMAASGAVV
+946 
-958 LAFDV
+958 
-963 AMIALAMMFVMQGTL
+963 
-978 EFGRAVMAAAAF
+978 
-990 MASFGPLL
+990 
-998 AVAALGSTLQQT
+998 
-1010 LAAGSRVLVLLEE
+1010 
-1023 APQTP
+1023 
-1028 EVTDGV
+1028 
-1034 DVSKFEGMAMRE
+1034 
-1046 VSFAYR
+1046 
-1052 DKKILSNVDVDIRPG
+1052 
-1067 RVVRIAGPSGIGK
+1067 
-1080 STLLKLLMRF
+1080 
-1090 WDPQSG
+1090 
-1096 RVSISGL
+1096 
-1103 DLRDVNTASLR
+1103 
-1114 SQQGL
+1114 
-1119 MEQDTFLFAS
+1119 LFAT

-1142 SNEELMTALEKAALR
+1142 SDEELIAALEKAALR
-1157 ELVERLPQGLD
+1157 ELVERLPQSLD

>member
-42 LQSVLAGGAT
+42 LQSVLTGGAT
-52 GIDLARTLLVAVVAV
+52 GIDLARALLVAVVAV

-118 LCVEGVEQLEAY
+118 LCVEGIEQLEAY
-130 FGNYLPQLF
+130 FGSYLPQLF

-213 ADEGRHRRMN
+213 ADEERHRRMN
-223 EEAERF
+223 EEAEKF

-265 YAADTVTFA
+265 YAVGTVTFA

-288 PLRTLGSFFHTA
+288 PLLTLGSFFHTA

-315 APEPVCGT
+315 APEPACGT

-345 RTVLQD
+345 RTVLQN
-351 ADFMARPG
+351 ADFTARPG

-415 SFLFAGTVRS
+415 GFLFAGTVRS
-425 NLLMARPQA
+425 NLLMARA
-434 NDEELWDALS
+434 GASDDELWEALS
-444 RCRIDDFVRRNS
+444 RCRIDDFVRRS
-456 GLDTPVSAEGTNL
+456 GGLDAPVSAEGTNL

-476 LAMARALLHDTP
+476 LAMARSLLHDTP

-505 AIIDAV
+505 SIIDAV

-528 ALRGCDKVYVFEAS
+528 ALRGCDKVYVFEAG

-550 EELAVQDGPYARL
+550 EELAKQDGPYASL

-574 ARSGEGAGKQAA
+574 ARSGEGAGKQA
-586 EQVHQAAEGAG
+586 V
-597 AVTGEQVC
+597 
-605 QVAEGVG
+605 
-612 VKVGGQVCQTA
+612 
-623 EGVSAAAGEQACWTV
+623 EQAC
-638 EDAGTKAGGK
+638 
-648 TRVSENAGA
+648 
-657 EIGEQGCRTAENAA
+657 QAA
-671 EEHASKPASAP
+671 D
-682 REVVSDAPSQQAVTR
+682 DAPSQQAVTR

-703 KRGKVRIMLELVK
+703 KRGKVRVMLELVD

-753 EGQAY
+753 EGQAC
-758 WVAASVATVAAVV
+758 WVAASVATVAAVA

-846 ALAVSIIV
+846 ALTVSIIV
-854 LIFIG
+854 LIF
-859 FQAPQ
+859 
-864 LVGFAALGFICV
+864 
-876 GVVVPWCSSRYTAT
+876 
-890 GGLELRQQVGKMNS
+890 
-904 FVLDSLRGLSETL
+904 
-917 QFGAQKQR
+917 
-925 THELSERMASL
+925 
-936 ASAERKLKGR
+936 
-946 SANAMAASGAVV
+946 
-958 LAFDV
+958 
-963 AMIALAMMFVMQGTL
+963 
-978 EFGRAVMAAAAF
+978 
-990 MASFGPLL
+990 
-998 AVAALGSTLQQT
+998 
-1010 LAAGSRVLVLLEE
+1010 
-1023 APQTP
+1023 
-1028 EVTDGV
+1028 
-1034 DVSKFEGMAMRE
+1034 
-1046 VSFAYR
+1046 
-1052 DKKILSNVDVDIRPG
+1052 
-1067 RVVRIAGPSGIGK
+1067 
-1080 STLLKLLMRF
+1080 
-1090 WDPQSG
+1090 
-1096 RVSISGL
+1096 
-1103 DLRDVNTASLR
+1103 
-1114 SQQGL
+1114 
-1119 MEQDTFLFAS
+1119 LFAT

-1142 SNEELMTALEKAALR
+1142 SDEELIAALEKAALR

-1209 ALSEASVLKALQENR
+1209 ALSEASILKALQENR

-1245 YALSNGTLV
+1245 YALSNGTRV

>member
-1 MFDKRLF
+1 MIDKRLF
-8 SLVPGVMRHIAGN
+8 SLVPGVMRHIVGN

-37 SVGRL
+37 SVGGL
-42 LQSVLAGGAT
+42 LQSVLAGDAA
-52 GIDLARTLLVAVVAV
+52 GIDLVRTLLTAVVAV

-223 EEAERF
+223 EEAEKF

-265 YAADTVTFA
+265 YAAGTVTFA

-315 APEPVCGT
+315 APEPDRGT

-351 ADFMARPG
+351 ADFTARPG

-382 NLSYTGSVTIG
+382 NRSYTGSVEIG

-425 NLLMARPQA
+425 NLLMARPGA
-434 NDEELWDALS
+434 SDDELWEALS
-444 RCRIDDFVRRNS
+444 RCRIDDFVRRS
-456 GLDTPVSAEGTNL
+456 GGLDAPVSAEGTNL

-511 AELARTK
+511 AELARIK

-528 ALRGCDKVYVFEAS
+528 ALRGCDKVYVFEAG

-550 EELAVQDGPYARL
+550 EELAGQDGPYARL

-574 ARSGEGAGKQAA
+574 ARSGEGAGM
-586 EQVHQAAEGAG
+586 QVGGQVCRMAEGAG
-597 AVTGEQVC
+597 AAAGEQVC
-605 QVAEGVG
+605 RATEGG
-612 VKVGGQVCQTA
+612 
-623 EGVSAAAGEQACWTV
+623 
-638 EDAGTKAGGK
+638 DANADEKTCSTAGG
-648 TRVSENAGA
+648 A
-657 EIGEQGCRTAENAA
+657 
-671 EEHASKPASAP
+671 ASKPTGVSSC
-682 REVVSDAPSQQAVTR
+682 EVVGDTPSQQTAAG
-697 MGAATP
+697 MGATAP

-753 EGQAY
+753 EGQAH
-758 WVAASVATVAAVV
+758 WIAAGVAAVAAVV
-771 CGIARG
+771 CGVARG

-854 LIFIG
+854 LVFIG
-859 FQAPQ
+859 LQAPQ
-864 LVGFAALGFICV
+864 LVGFAAFGFICV

-925 THELSERMASL
+925 ARELDERMASL
-936 ASAERKLKGR
+936 ACTERKLKGR
-946 SANAMAASGAVV
+946 SANALAVSGAVV
-958 LAFDV
+958 LALDV
-963 AMIALAMMFVMQGTL
+963 AMIALAMLFVMQGTL
-978 EFGRAVMAAAAF
+978 EFGRAVMAAGTF

-1010 LAAGSRVLVLLEE
+1010 LAAGSRVLDLLEE
-1023 APQTP
+1023 TPQTP
-1028 EVTDGV
+1028 EVTNGV
-1034 DVSKFEGMAMRE
+1034 DATTFKGMAMRE

-1052 DKKILSNVDVDIRPG
+1052 DKKILSDIDVDIRPG
-1067 RVVRIAGPSGIGK
+1067 RIVRIAGPSGTGK

-1096 RVSISGL
+1096 RVTISGL

-1114 SQQGL
+1114 NQQGL
-1119 MEQDTFLFAS
+1119 MEQDTFLFAT

-1142 SNEELMTALEKAALR
+1142 SDEELMAALEKAALR

-1245 YALSNGTLV
+1245 YTLSNGTLM

>member
-42 LQSVLAGGAT
+42 LQSVLTGGTT

-118 LCVEGVEQLEAY
+118 LCVEGIEQLEAY
-130 FGNYLPQLF
+130 FGSYLPQLF

-202 IQGLTTLKVFG
+202 IQGLTTLKVFR
-213 ADEGRHRRMN
+213 ADEERHRRMN
-223 EEAERF
+223 EEAEKF

-265 YAADTVTFA
+265 YAVGTVTFA

-315 APEPVCGT
+315 APEPACGT

-345 RTVLQD
+345 RTVLQN
-351 ADFMARPG
+351 ADFTARPG

-425 NLLMARPQA
+425 NLLMARA
-434 NDEELWDALS
+434 GASDDELWEALS
-444 RCRIDDFVRRNS
+444 RCRIDDFVRRS
-456 GLDTPVSAEGTNL
+456 GGLDAPVSAEGTNL
-469 SGGQRQR
+469 SGGQRQH

-528 ALRGCDKVYVFEAS
+528 ALRGCDKVYVFEAG

-550 EELAVQDGPYARL
+550 EELAKQDGPYASL

-574 ARSGEGAGKQAA
+574 ARSGEGAGKQA
-586 EQVHQAAEGAG
+586 V
-597 AVTGEQVC
+597 
-605 QVAEGVG
+605 
-612 VKVGGQVCQTA
+612 
-623 EGVSAAAGEQACWTV
+623 EQAC
-638 EDAGTKAGGK
+638 
-648 TRVSENAGA
+648 
-657 EIGEQGCRTAENAA
+657 QAA
-671 EEHASKPASAP
+671 D
-682 REVVSDAPSQQAVTR
+682 DAPSQQAVTR

-703 KRGKVRIMLELVK
+703 KRGKVRVMLELVK

-753 EGQAY
+753 EGQAC
-758 WVAASVATVAAVV
+758 WVAASVATVAAVA

-846 ALAVSIIV
+846 ALTVSIIV
-854 LIFIG
+854 LIF
-859 FQAPQ
+859 
-864 LVGFAALGFICV
+864 
-876 GVVVPWCSSRYTAT
+876 
-890 GGLELRQQVGKMNS
+890 
-904 FVLDSLRGLSETL
+904 
-917 QFGAQKQR
+917 
-925 THELSERMASL
+925 
-936 ASAERKLKGR
+936 
-946 SANAMAASGAVV
+946 
-958 LAFDV
+958 
-963 AMIALAMMFVMQGTL
+963 
-978 EFGRAVMAAAAF
+978 
-990 MASFGPLL
+990 
-998 AVAALGSTLQQT
+998 
-1010 LAAGSRVLVLLEE
+1010 
-1023 APQTP
+1023 
-1028 EVTDGV
+1028 
-1034 DVSKFEGMAMRE
+1034 
-1046 VSFAYR
+1046 
-1052 DKKILSNVDVDIRPG
+1052 
-1067 RVVRIAGPSGIGK
+1067 
-1080 STLLKLLMRF
+1080 
-1090 WDPQSG
+1090 
-1096 RVSISGL
+1096 
-1103 DLRDVNTASLR
+1103 
-1114 SQQGL
+1114 
-1119 MEQDTFLFAS
+1119 LFAT

-1142 SNEELMTALEKAALR
+1142 SDEELIAALEKAALR
-1157 ELVERLPQGLD
+1157 ELVERLPQSLD

>member
-42 LQSVLAGGAT
+42 LQSVLTGGAT
-52 GIDLARTLLVAVVAV
+52 GIDLARALLVAVVAV

-118 LCVEGVEQLEAY
+118 LCVEGIEQLEAY
-130 FGNYLPQLF
+130 FGSYLPQLF

-202 IQGLTTLKVFG
+202 IQGLTTLKVFR
-213 ADEGRHRRMN
+213 ADEERHRRMN
-223 EEAERF
+223 EEAEKF

-265 YAADTVTFA
+265 YAVGTVTFA

-315 APEPVCGT
+315 APEPAFGT

-345 RTVLQD
+345 RTVLQN
-351 ADFMARPG
+351 ADFTARPG

-415 SFLFAGTVRS
+415 GFLFAGTVRS
-425 NLLMARPQA
+425 NLLMARA
-434 NDEELWDALS
+434 GASDDELWEALS
-444 RCRIDDFVRRNS
+444 RCRIDDFVRRS
-456 GLDTPVSAEGTNL
+456 GGLDAPVSAEGTNL

-528 ALRGCDKVYVFEAS
+528 ALRGCDKVYVFEAG

-550 EELAVQDGPYARL
+550 EELAKQDGPYASL

-574 ARSGEGAGKQAA
+574 ARSGEGAGKQA
-586 EQVHQAAEGAG
+586 V
-597 AVTGEQVC
+597 
-605 QVAEGVG
+605 
-612 VKVGGQVCQTA
+612 
-623 EGVSAAAGEQACWTV
+623 EQAC
-638 EDAGTKAGGK
+638 
-648 TRVSENAGA
+648 
-657 EIGEQGCRTAENAA
+657 QAA
-671 EEHASKPASAP
+671 D
-682 REVVSDAPSQQAVTR
+682 DAPSQQAITR
-697 MGAATP
+697 TGAATP
-703 KRGKVRIMLELVK
+703 KRGKVRVMLELVK

-753 EGQAY
+753 EGQAC
-758 WVAASVATVAAVV
+758 WVAASVATVAAVA

-811 AKLEGKEKGDL
+811 AKLEGKAKGDL

-846 ALAVSIIV
+846 ALTVSIIV
-854 LIFIG
+854 LIF
-859 FQAPQ
+859 
-864 LVGFAALGFICV
+864 
-876 GVVVPWCSSRYTAT
+876 
-890 GGLELRQQVGKMNS
+890 
-904 FVLDSLRGLSETL
+904 
-917 QFGAQKQR
+917 
-925 THELSERMASL
+925 
-936 ASAERKLKGR
+936 
-946 SANAMAASGAVV
+946 
-958 LAFDV
+958 
-963 AMIALAMMFVMQGTL
+963 
-978 EFGRAVMAAAAF
+978 
-990 MASFGPLL
+990 
-998 AVAALGSTLQQT
+998 
-1010 LAAGSRVLVLLEE
+1010 
-1023 APQTP
+1023 
-1028 EVTDGV
+1028 
-1034 DVSKFEGMAMRE
+1034 
-1046 VSFAYR
+1046 
-1052 DKKILSNVDVDIRPG
+1052 
-1067 RVVRIAGPSGIGK
+1067 
-1080 STLLKLLMRF
+1080 
-1090 WDPQSG
+1090 
-1096 RVSISGL
+1096 
-1103 DLRDVNTASLR
+1103 
-1114 SQQGL
+1114 
-1119 MEQDTFLFAS
+1119 LFAT

-1142 SNEELMTALEKAALR
+1142 SDEELIAALEKAALR
-1157 ELVERLPQGLD
+1157 ELVERLPQSLD

-1209 ALSEASVLKALQENR
+1209 ALSEASILKALQENR

>member
-42 LQSVLAGGAT
+42 LQSVLTGGAT
-52 GIDLARTLLVAVVAV
+52 GIDLARALLVAVVAV

-118 LCVEGVEQLEAY
+118 LCVEGIEQLEAY
-130 FGNYLPQLF
+130 FGSYLPQLF

-202 IQGLTTLKVFG
+202 IQGLTTLKVFR
-213 ADEGRHRRMN
+213 ADEERHRRMN
-223 EEAERF
+223 EEAEKF

-265 YAADTVTFA
+265 YAVGTVTFA

-315 APEPVCGT
+315 APEPACGT

-345 RTVLQD
+345 RTVLQN
-351 ADFMARPG
+351 ADFTARPG

-415 SFLFAGTVRS
+415 GFLFAGTVRS
-425 NLLMARPQA
+425 NLLMARAGA
-434 NDEELWDALS
+434 NDDELWEALS
-444 RCRIDDFVRRNS
+444 RCRIDDFVRRS
-456 GLDTPVSAEGTNL
+456 GGLDAPVSAEGTNL

-505 AIIDAV
+505 SIIDAV

-528 ALRGCDKVYVFEAS
+528 ALRGCDKVYVFEAG

-550 EELAVQDGPYARL
+550 EELAKQDGPYASL

-574 ARSGEGAGKQAA
+574 ARSGEGAGKQA
-586 EQVHQAAEGAG
+586 V
-597 AVTGEQVC
+597 
-605 QVAEGVG
+605 
-612 VKVGGQVCQTA
+612 
-623 EGVSAAAGEQACWTV
+623 EQAC
-638 EDAGTKAGGK
+638 
-648 TRVSENAGA
+648 
-657 EIGEQGCRTAENAA
+657 QAA
-671 EEHASKPASAP
+671 D
-682 REVVSDAPSQQAVTR
+682 DAPSQQAVTR

-703 KRGKVRIMLELVK
+703 KLGKVRVMLELVK

-728 VVLGVAGFLAAIG
+728 VVLGVAGFLAAID

-753 EGQAY
+753 EGQAC
-758 WVAASVATVAAVV
+758 WVAASVATVAAVA

-822 VSLVTADIEL
+822 FSLVTADIEL

-846 ALAVSIIV
+846 ALTVSIIV
-854 LIFIG
+854 LIF
-859 FQAPQ
+859 
-864 LVGFAALGFICV
+864 
-876 GVVVPWCSSRYTAT
+876 
-890 GGLELRQQVGKMNS
+890 
-904 FVLDSLRGLSETL
+904 
-917 QFGAQKQR
+917 
-925 THELSERMASL
+925 
-936 ASAERKLKGR
+936 
-946 SANAMAASGAVV
+946 
-958 LAFDV
+958 
-963 AMIALAMMFVMQGTL
+963 
-978 EFGRAVMAAAAF
+978 
-990 MASFGPLL
+990 
-998 AVAALGSTLQQT
+998 
-1010 LAAGSRVLVLLEE
+1010 
-1023 APQTP
+1023 
-1028 EVTDGV
+1028 
-1034 DVSKFEGMAMRE
+1034 
-1046 VSFAYR
+1046 
-1052 DKKILSNVDVDIRPG
+1052 
-1067 RVVRIAGPSGIGK
+1067 
-1080 STLLKLLMRF
+1080 
-1090 WDPQSG
+1090 
-1096 RVSISGL
+1096 
-1103 DLRDVNTASLR
+1103 
-1114 SQQGL
+1114 
-1119 MEQDTFLFAS
+1119 LFAT

-1142 SNEELMTALEKAALR
+1142 SDEELIAALEKAAFR

>member
-8 SLVPGVMRHIAGN
+8 SLVPGVMRHIAAN

-37 SVGRL
+37 SVGGL
-42 LQSVLAGGAT
+42 LQSVLAGDTA
-52 GIDLARTLLVAVVAV
+52 GIDLVRTLLTAVVAV

-223 EEAERF
+223 EEAEKF

-265 YAADTVTFA
+265 YAAGTVTFA

-315 APEPVCGT
+315 APEPACGT
-323 QAVTCTSV
+323 QAVTCASV

-345 RTVLQD
+345 RTVLRD
-351 ADFMARPG
+351 ADFTARPG

-382 NLSYTGSVTIG
+382 NRSYTGSVTIG

-406 DTVTYVGFR
+406 ETVTYVGFR

-425 NLLMARPQA
+425 NLLMARPGA
-434 NDEELWDALS
+434 SDDELWEALS
-444 RCRIDDFVRRNS
+444 RCRIDDFVRRS
-456 GLDTPVSAEGTNL
+456 GGLDAPVSAEGTNL

-511 AELARTK
+511 AELAHTK

-528 ALRGCDKVYVFEAS
+528 ALRGCDKVYVFEAG

-550 EELAVQDGPYARL
+550 EELARQDGPYARL

-574 ARSGEGAGKQAA
+574 ARSGEGANVQVSGQVCQAG
-586 EQVHQAAEGAG
+586 EDAG
-597 AVTGEQVC
+597 MKVVEQVC
-605 QVAEGVG
+605 QATEGAG
-612 VKVGGQVCQTA
+612 
-623 EGVSAAAGEQACWTV
+623 AAAGEQVCRAT
-638 EDAGTKAGGK
+638 EGGDANADEKTCGTAGG
-648 TRVSENAGA
+648 A
-657 EIGEQGCRTAENAA
+657 
-671 EEHASKPASAP
+671 ASKSTGVSSC
-682 REVVSDAPSQQAVTR
+682 EVGGDVPSQQAAAG
-697 MGAATP
+697 MGATAP

-753 EGQAY
+753 EGQAH
-758 WVAASVATVAAVV
+758 WIAAGVAAAAAVV
-771 CGIARG
+771 CGVARG

-854 LIFIG
+854 LVFIG
-859 FQAPQ
+859 LQAPQ
-864 LVGFAALGFICV
+864 LVGFAAFGFICV

-925 THELSERMASL
+925 ARELDERMASL
-936 ASAERKLKGR
+936 ACTERKLKGR
-946 SANAMAASGAVV
+946 SANALAVSGAVV
-958 LAFDV
+958 LTLDV
-963 AMIALAMMFVMQGTL
+963 AMVALAMMFVMQGTL
-978 EFGRAVMAAAAF
+978 EFGRAVMAAGTF

-1010 LAAGSRVLVLLEE
+1010 LAAGSRVLDLLEE

-1034 DVSKFEGMAMRE
+1034 DVSTFEGMAMHE

-1052 DKKILSNVDVDIRPG
+1052 DKKILSDIDVDIRPG
-1067 RVVRIAGPSGIGK
+1067 RVMRIAGPSGMGK

-1096 RVSISGL
+1096 RVTISGL

-1142 SNEELMTALEKAALR
+1142 SDDELMAALEKAALR

-1245 YALSNGTLV
+1245 YTLSNGTLV

>member
-67 AVRLVCQAQ
+67 AVRLACQAQ

-118 LCVEGVEQLEAY
+118 LCVEGIEQLEAY
-130 FGNYLPQLF
+130 FGSYLPQLF

-213 ADEGRHRRMN
+213 ADEERHRRMN
-223 EEAERF
+223 EEAEKF

-265 YAADTVTFA
+265 YAVGTVTFA

-288 PLRTLGSFFHTA
+288 PLLTLGSFFHTA

-315 APEPVCGT
+315 APEPACGT

-345 RTVLQD
+345 RTVLQN
-351 ADFMARPG
+351 ADFTARPG

-415 SFLFAGTVRS
+415 GFLFAGTVRS
-425 NLLMARPQA
+425 NLLMARA
-434 NDEELWDALS
+434 GASDDELWEALS
-444 RCRIDDFVRRNS
+444 RCRIDDFVRRS
-456 GLDTPVSAEGTNL
+456 GGLDAPVSAEGTNL

-476 LAMARALLHDTP
+476 LAMARSLLHDTP

-505 AIIDAV
+505 SIIDAV

-528 ALRGCDKVYVFEAS
+528 ALRGCDKVYVFEAG

-550 EELAVQDGPYARL
+550 EELAKQDGPYASL

-574 ARSGEGAGKQAA
+574 ARSGEGAGKQA
-586 EQVHQAAEGAG
+586 V
-597 AVTGEQVC
+597 
-605 QVAEGVG
+605 
-612 VKVGGQVCQTA
+612 
-623 EGVSAAAGEQACWTV
+623 EQAC
-638 EDAGTKAGGK
+638 
-648 TRVSENAGA
+648 
-657 EIGEQGCRTAENAA
+657 QAA
-671 EEHASKPASAP
+671 D
-682 REVVSDAPSQQAVTR
+682 DAPSQQAVTR

-703 KRGKVRIMLELVK
+703 KRGKVRVMLELVD

-728 VVLGVAGFLAAIG
+728 VVLGVAGFLAAID

-753 EGQAY
+753 EGQAC
-758 WVAASVATVAAVV
+758 WVAASVATVAAVA

-846 ALAVSIIV
+846 ALTVSIIV
-854 LIFIG
+854 LIF
-859 FQAPQ
+859 
-864 LVGFAALGFICV
+864 
-876 GVVVPWCSSRYTAT
+876 
-890 GGLELRQQVGKMNS
+890 
-904 FVLDSLRGLSETL
+904 
-917 QFGAQKQR
+917 
-925 THELSERMASL
+925 
-936 ASAERKLKGR
+936 
-946 SANAMAASGAVV
+946 
-958 LAFDV
+958 
-963 AMIALAMMFVMQGTL
+963 
-978 EFGRAVMAAAAF
+978 
-990 MASFGPLL
+990 
-998 AVAALGSTLQQT
+998 
-1010 LAAGSRVLVLLEE
+1010 
-1023 APQTP
+1023 
-1028 EVTDGV
+1028 
-1034 DVSKFEGMAMRE
+1034 
-1046 VSFAYR
+1046 
-1052 DKKILSNVDVDIRPG
+1052 
-1067 RVVRIAGPSGIGK
+1067 
-1080 STLLKLLMRF
+1080 
-1090 WDPQSG
+1090 
-1096 RVSISGL
+1096 
-1103 DLRDVNTASLR
+1103 
-1114 SQQGL
+1114 
-1119 MEQDTFLFAS
+1119 LFAT

-1142 SNEELMTALEKAALR
+1142 SDEELIAALEKAALR

>member
-42 LQSVLAGGAT
+42 LQSVLTGGAT

-118 LCVEGVEQLEAY
+118 LCVEGIEQLEAY
-130 FGNYLPQLF
+130 FGSYLPQIF

-202 IQGLTTLKVFG
+202 IQGLTTLKVFR
-213 ADEGRHRRMN
+213 ADEERHRRMN
-223 EEAERF
+223 EEAEKF

-265 YAADTVTFA
+265 YAVGTVTFA

-315 APEPVCGT
+315 APEPACGT

-345 RTVLQD
+345 RTVLQN
-351 ADFMARPG
+351 ADFTARPG

-415 SFLFAGTVRS
+415 GFLFAGTVRS
-425 NLLMARPQA
+425 NLLMARAGA
-434 NDEELWDALS
+434 NDDELWEALS
-444 RCRIDDFVRRNS
+444 RCRIDDFVRRS
-456 GLDTPVSAEGTNL
+456 GGPDAPVSAEGTNL

-505 AIIDAV
+505 SIIDAV

-528 ALRGCDKVYVFEAS
+528 ALRGCDKVYVFEAG

-550 EELAVQDGPYARL
+550 EELAKQDGPYASL

-574 ARSGEGAGKQAA
+574 ARSGEGAGKQA
-586 EQVHQAAEGAG
+586 V
-597 AVTGEQVC
+597 
-605 QVAEGVG
+605 
-612 VKVGGQVCQTA
+612 
-623 EGVSAAAGEQACWTV
+623 EQAC
-638 EDAGTKAGGK
+638 
-648 TRVSENAGA
+648 
-657 EIGEQGCRTAENAA
+657 QAA
-671 EEHASKPASAP
+671 D
-682 REVVSDAPSQQAVTR
+682 DAPSQQAVTR

-703 KRGKVRIMLELVK
+703 KLGKVRVMLELVK

-728 VVLGVAGFLAAIG
+728 VVLGVAGFLAAID

-753 EGQAY
+753 EGQAC
-758 WVAASVATVAAVV
+758 WVAASVATVAAVA

-846 ALAVSIIV
+846 ALTVSIIA
-854 LIFIG
+854 LI
-859 FQAPQ
+859 
-864 LVGFAALGFICV
+864 
-876 GVVVPWCSSRYTAT
+876 
-890 GGLELRQQVGKMNS
+890 
-904 FVLDSLRGLSETL
+904 
-917 QFGAQKQR
+917 
-925 THELSERMASL
+925 
-936 ASAERKLKGR
+936 
-946 SANAMAASGAVV
+946 
-958 LAFDV
+958 
-963 AMIALAMMFVMQGTL
+963 
-978 EFGRAVMAAAAF
+978 
-990 MASFGPLL
+990 
-998 AVAALGSTLQQT
+998 
-1010 LAAGSRVLVLLEE
+1010 
-1023 APQTP
+1023 
-1028 EVTDGV
+1028 
-1034 DVSKFEGMAMRE
+1034 
-1046 VSFAYR
+1046 
-1052 DKKILSNVDVDIRPG
+1052 
-1067 RVVRIAGPSGIGK
+1067 
-1080 STLLKLLMRF
+1080 
-1090 WDPQSG
+1090 
-1096 RVSISGL
+1096 
-1103 DLRDVNTASLR
+1103 
-1114 SQQGL
+1114 
-1119 MEQDTFLFAS
+1119 FLFAT

-1142 SNEELMTALEKAALR
+1142 SDEELIAALEKAALR

>member
-118 LCVEGVEQLEAY
+118 LCVEGVEQLESY

-188 WHSYTDLGA
+188 WHSYTALGA

-223 EEAERF
+223 EEAEKF

-265 YAADTVTFA
+265 YAAGTVTFA

-315 APEPVCGT
+315 APEPACGT

-345 RTVLQD
+345 RTVLQN
-351 ADFMARPG
+351 ADFTARPG

-382 NLSYTGSVTIG
+382 NRSYTGSVTIG

-415 SFLFAGTVRS
+415 GFLFAGTVRS
-425 NLLMARPQA
+425 NLLMARPEA
-434 NDEELWDALS
+434 SDDELWDALN
-444 RCRIDDFVRRNS
+444 RCRIDDFVRRS
-456 GLDTPVSAEGTNL
+456 GGLDAPVSAEGTNL

-528 ALRGCDKVYVFEAS
+528 ALRGCDKVYVFEAG
-542 RVVQTGTH
+542 RVAQTGTH
-550 EELAVQDGPYARL
+550 EELAGQDGPYARL

-574 ARSGEGAGKQAA
+574 ARSNDVAGT
-586 EQVHQAAEGAG
+586 QVNGQMHQAAEGAG
-597 AVTGEQVC
+597 AVAGEQAC
-605 QVAEGVG
+605 QA
-612 VKVGGQVCQTA
+612 A

-638 EDAGTKAGGK
+638 EDAGTKAGEK

-671 EEHASKPASAP
+671 SKPADTSFEFAG
-682 REVVSDAPSQQAVTR
+682 DALSQQAYANT
-697 MGAATP
+697 GAATP

-716 LTRPLLGVLACA
+716 LTRPLLGVLAYA

-753 EGQAY
+753 EGQAC

-771 CGIARG
+771 CGVARG

-925 THELSERMASL
+925 ARELDARMASL
-936 ASAERKLKGR
+936 ASTERTLKGR
-946 SANAMAASGAVV
+946 GANAMAASGAVV
-958 LAFDV
+958 LALDV

-978 EFGRAVMAAAAF
+978 EFGRAVMAAGTF

-1010 LAAGSRVLVLLEE
+1010 LAAGSRVLDLLEE

-1052 DKKILSNVDVDIRPG
+1052 DKKILSDIDVDIRPG

-1096 RVSISGL
+1096 RVTISGL
-1103 DLRDVNTASLR
+1103 DLCDVNTASLR

-1119 MEQDTFLFAS
+1119 MEQDTFLFAT

>member
-42 LQSVLAGGAT
+42 LQSVLTGGAT

-118 LCVEGVEQLEAY
+118 LCVEGIEQLEAY
-130 FGNYLPQLF
+130 FGSYLPQLF

-202 IQGLTTLKVFG
+202 IQGLTTLKVFR
-213 ADEGRHRRMN
+213 ADEERHRRMN
-223 EEAERF
+223 EEAEKF

-265 YAADTVTFA
+265 YAVGTVTFA

-315 APEPVCGT
+315 APEPACGT

-345 RTVLQD
+345 RTVLQN
-351 ADFMARPG
+351 ADFTARPG

-415 SFLFAGTVRS
+415 GFLFAGTVRS
-425 NLLMARPQA
+425 NLLMARA
-434 NDEELWDALS
+434 GASDDELWEALS
-444 RCRIDDFVRRNS
+444 RCRIDDFVRRS
-456 GLDTPVSAEGTNL
+456 GGLDAPVSAEGTNL

-476 LAMARALLHDTP
+476 LAMARSLLHDTP

-528 ALRGCDKVYVFEAS
+528 ALRGCDKVYVFEAG

-550 EELAVQDGPYARL
+550 EELAKQDGPYASL

-574 ARSGEGAGKQAA
+574 ARSGEGAGKQA
-586 EQVHQAAEGAG
+586 V
-597 AVTGEQVC
+597 
-605 QVAEGVG
+605 
-612 VKVGGQVCQTA
+612 
-623 EGVSAAAGEQACWTV
+623 EQAC
-638 EDAGTKAGGK
+638 
-648 TRVSENAGA
+648 
-657 EIGEQGCRTAENAA
+657 QAA
-671 EEHASKPASAP
+671 D
-682 REVVSDAPSQQAVTR
+682 DAPSQQAVTR

-703 KRGKVRIMLELVK
+703 KRGKVRVMLELVK

-753 EGQAY
+753 EGQAC
-758 WVAASVATVAAVV
+758 WVAASVATVAAVA

-846 ALAVSIIV
+846 ALTVSIIV
-854 LIFIG
+854 LIF
-859 FQAPQ
+859 
-864 LVGFAALGFICV
+864 
-876 GVVVPWCSSRYTAT
+876 
-890 GGLELRQQVGKMNS
+890 
-904 FVLDSLRGLSETL
+904 
-917 QFGAQKQR
+917 
-925 THELSERMASL
+925 
-936 ASAERKLKGR
+936 
-946 SANAMAASGAVV
+946 
-958 LAFDV
+958 
-963 AMIALAMMFVMQGTL
+963 
-978 EFGRAVMAAAAF
+978 
-990 MASFGPLL
+990 
-998 AVAALGSTLQQT
+998 
-1010 LAAGSRVLVLLEE
+1010 
-1023 APQTP
+1023 
-1028 EVTDGV
+1028 
-1034 DVSKFEGMAMRE
+1034 
-1046 VSFAYR
+1046 
-1052 DKKILSNVDVDIRPG
+1052 
-1067 RVVRIAGPSGIGK
+1067 
-1080 STLLKLLMRF
+1080 
-1090 WDPQSG
+1090 
-1096 RVSISGL
+1096 
-1103 DLRDVNTASLR
+1103 
-1114 SQQGL
+1114 
-1119 MEQDTFLFAS
+1119 LFAT

-1142 SNEELMTALEKAALR
+1142 SDEELIAALEKAALR
-1157 ELVERLPQGLD
+1157 ELVERLPQSLD